1 MSENFDTVV
10 IGRIEV
16 ERSMISVSPQAM
28 EAKGGPISVAS
39 HETTET
45 DTMSE
50 GITSADSASEDLEFG
65 STDVKNAF
73 LVKFPE
79 YCLDDIEDVY
89 PCTPLQEGILTSQTQ
104 GTEDYIIRATMELHS
119 VNGATFDLE
128 RLQKSWDS
136 IVRQSAALRTV
147 FVQSTSGDGLFHQIV
162 LRNVPTGIQQ
172 IQAETLNEIA
182 TREPSWEDG
191 RVAPHCLIF
200 CKPSNGPDGL
210 RIELHHGV
218 SDAISSMKILHELMR
233 LYDDPTRQLMG
244 VPFRS
249 FVQHLQS
256 NSEEEKLKYWQTFLE
271 GSQPSMFPKLR
282 VNRTN
287 EELPQ
292 RCRRQVN
299 LDRDGI
305 LDMVKSSKVSFSML
319 FHAAW
324 SVLLRAYLGRD
335 DVAFGYISSGR
346 HNVPL
351 PEIQE
356 ALGTYIS
363 MMVARARMDETT
375 TLVDLASQLRK
386 NIANSLPH
394 EQCSLASIQRRM
406 QINGG
411 FFNTLVD
418 VQRRPKLRRT
428 SDEISLN
435 LTHVHTVAEYDIV
448 VNIEDTGDELLF
460 VLDYK
465 SNLLGEA
472 DAENLISC
480 FTSIVGQILQ
490 SPHRRIAE
498 LDLFTKDHRNQL
510 LQWNQDQLPVTD
522 ACAHDLF
529 EAEAARHPE
538 KIAVC
543 SLDNNFTYARLSML
557 STRLAAHLRSLGA
570 SPGVMIPLC
579 MEKSVWAIVSML
591 GVLKAGAAFV
601 PLDPAS
607 PTSRIE
613 GILEDTNARIVI
625 TSTSTSQKMSQLQ
638 RRQHVVVIDEALEEN
653 EDVASTGL
661 RTHPSAQSQDT
672 AYVLFTSGST
682 GKPKGVVVPHQSL
695 CCSVYAHGPATGID
709 ENTRALQ
716 FGAYTFDSIIAEIFT
731 VLVHGGCVCV
741 PSDEER
747 MNNVAS
753 FIERIGVNWVM
764 LTPTFVRTLNPDSIP
779 GVHTLVLIGE
789 AVDKDCVDTW
799 LGKVR
804 LFNGYGPTETT
815 VICVACQFPQ
825 TYEPDPTVI
834 GKPVGCRAWVVDPV
848 NHDILSPIGAVGEL
862 VIEGPNIT
870 KGYLGDTEKTLKS
883 FISQPSWVSRFAG
896 AAQETFAFYKT
907 GDLVRQLSDGSLK
920 FCGRGDSQAKVNGQR
935 LELGEVETH
944 LLSDDF
950 TIHALAEVPK
960 SGPFQGRLVT
970 VLSLNGLTGP
980 KENKDAVELQF
991 VNRECW
997 NAAADMCIRLMDK
1010 LHSALPAYMVPTVWV
1025 PVEKMPLLPSGKL
1038 DRRQIRTW
1046 LTTVDED
1053 VLKDTIEFQTSG
1065 IERNTDDEALFQEN
1079 ETGRRLRKIW
1089 SETLNIPETSIG
1101 ASNAFLSV
1109 GGDSISAMKVVAKA
1123 RAQDIFV
1130 TVQEILQ
1137 HRTISAII
1145 DHLQTKQ
1152 LSVESP
1158 AAQKRIEQSH
1168 QDIASISAYQRHH
1181 ADFDY
1186 WNMTGRPNLQSDSLS
1201 TAFEL
1206 DEETTSTLL
1215 GTSNDVLRTE
1225 PAELLM
1231 GILLHAFKATFTDRD
1246 LPTIF
1251 AEEDRIARL
1260 SDDRSSEIIPV
1271 SVISDDC
1278 ADISQTTR
1286 KIKDARRILLNNL
1299 DYGTGLAYHED
1310 DNEGMEILFKYRG
1323 MHSEDKSEENNR
1335 STTSRQSLVHISVI
1349 VESDKLVCTIQWSP
1363 NMAHQEK
1370 IRTWIEAFE
1379 SMTRECAQVG
1389 TLKPLACLS
1398 DYPLLPYDYEI
1409 LDNVIQKVAPQW
1421 KLLGVDEIEDIYPC
1435 SPCQE
1440 GMIISQI
1447 RHPDRNLYNHETTW
1461 KVTPSDGRAVDPS
1474 RLEAACRIVIQRHQ
1488 ILRTVFCE
1496 AGGQNVPFVQVV
1508 FKDAASL
1515 KVQVSRSDLSAY
1527 DTAIPAPKVV
1537 DPTRFPYHLAVCE
1550 SPDGVSCKFVI
1561 NHALL
1566 DGSCLRVLIRELSL
1580 IYDQISLPTPP
1591 LFSSFINYLLTN
1603 PTDDSYAYWNSRL
1616 DGISSS
1622 HFPSLNDC
1630 DESGSTPG
1638 RLDIAIPEDQVAA
1651 LRTFCREHG
1660 VTLAAVMSTVW
1671 ALVLQ
1676 TYIGNDTETVC
1687 FGYMASGRDVPVP
1700 YVHELMGP
1708 LLNML
1713 VQKVD
1718 LQPSTTIASLVSSVY
1733 DGIVGNL
1740 PHQNCSLAKIQSG
1753 LGLGGQ
1759 SLFNTLVNVQKVSS
1773 VYETDTL
1780 PAINWELVGEG
1791 GPAEYDVIFG
1801 VVDSDEGIMADL
1813 LFWTS
1818 CISEAQAVDL
1828 RATLLQTLSSLLESS
1843 GKSSVSEIQ
1852 VFSES
1857 HGRQLHSWNAH
1868 NPHIVESCLHQL
1880 FEEQVAIHPDA
1891 AAISTTSAE
1900 ANWTYAQL
1908 NDVSTRLAAHLQ
1920 TCGVETGMA
1929 LPFCFD
1935 RSPWTVASML
1945 AILKSGGACV
1955 ALDPSYPIQ
1964 RLKDIIRITGA
1975 RIVVCEDKYTEL
1987 FEGLPDLMIVSVS
2000 PDLWDRIPQV
2010 DGCTSSVTPSDPA
2023 FVNFTS
2029 GSTGV
2034 PKGNIL
2040 EHKSIASALW
2050 HHRVID
2056 PLGRQA
2062 RGLHFASYTFDM
2074 SFAEILLVLCSGG
2087 CLCIPTE
2094 YERLN
2099 SLAAT
2104 INKLQVNWAY
2114 LTPTVAS
2121 LLDPS
2126 EVPSL
2131 KTICLGGEPVLDT
2144 LVTKWINN
2152 ATLVATYGPSECSIA
2167 ISRSIVRGF
2176 GNGQLGPASGGLLW
2190 VVNPVDHNKL
2200 VPLGAPGEL
2209 LIEGPLVGR
2218 DYLDATLAKATFI
2231 VDPAWTK
2238 DFPVSGIAQAGRRM
2252 YKTGDIVRF
2261 NKDGSMTMLG
2271 RKAED
2276 AQAKIHGQ
2284 RVDLG
2289 EVSHHITASDMV
2301 KHAVCF
2307 VAKKGLF
2314 ANRLTAII
2322 SSMDLADA
2330 ILGFAD
2336 QPLNLQDG
2344 PEAREKISDL
2354 RHWLEDRV
2362 PSYMMPRS
2370 WILLE
2375 KVPVTLNGK
2384 LNRRVLLQWL
2394 ESVDNDTYESIL
2406 TLNNDDETNA
2416 LALPGSLSPME
2427 ESLAKAWSHVLNVP
2441 EGQISV
2447 NQSFFSLGGD
2457 SISAIKVS
2465 SRLLNEDIQ
2474 VSMHDIL
2481 HYRTL
2486 SEIAKRATRAS
2497 SAPSGVQAQIDATD
2511 APFSLLSR
2519 RLSDSQFEKLMTK
2532 VASNLEDVGTNKDN
2546 VEDIYPCSPMQ
2557 EGILFSRARQD
2568 GLYDLINDFKIV
2580 SCTSTEPVSLERFR
2594 RAIDLVTAQHQSL
2607 RSFFVEGDD
2616 ATPYVQVVK
2625 KTVEA
2630 PVVCISSSNSQ
2641 EPFKDVVVDSIPLHG
2656 LGYRFVLCQV
2666 LPTGDVYGRLE
2677 INHALIDGQSMK
2689 VLITD
2694 LLLAYDEQ
2702 LPLSHSPP
2710 LYGDFIKYLEQ
2721 LSTEKSLEYWTSV
2734 IRGLEPCILPSLN
2747 NLQDQHM
2754 CNDIDEILD
2763 PHLTELIFQF
2773 CRNYDTT
2780 IATVISAVWALVL
2793 RAYVGMDTVCFGL
2806 LTSGRAIPV
2815 PQAES
2820 IIGPLI
2826 TMMVSRVDMNA
2837 EMPILEMI
2845 RSIHDGF
2852 LNGLEHQHTS
2862 LAAVQQAFDEGR
2874 QRGKMFNTVV
2884 NVLKGDVA
2892 AAEESPSSIKL
2903 EVMDAS
2909 GPTEY
2914 DASLDVVHTDTN
2926 ISLSFSYWTSCLSNE
2941 QAKLMQQTLL
2951 HVLESLVQ
2959 GASGRVGDLDILS
2972 EAHKSH
2978 IMQWASEMP
2987 PTNFS
2992 CVHEHVEK
3000 RAKMQ
3005 PDVDAI
3011 VTSDLSITYDELE
3024 RLSSLLAAHLA
3035 FLGVRPEV
3043 MVPFFFDKSPWTIV
3057 VMYAILKA
3065 GGSCVA
3071 LSPEFP
3077 DSRLTNM
3084 IEATEATLAI
3094 CDSKYVDRLQT
3105 LIPTAVPIDT
3115 SASTAS
3121 AMMSRFEALSS
3132 TTPSQAKPYH
3142 PAIIAFTSGSTG
3154 TPKGIILTHAS
3165 MSTSMF
3171 AHGPLV
3177 QMSESSRVL
3186 QFSSYTFDASLE
3198 EIFTTLAFGGTI
3210 CVPTEY
3216 ERMNELP
3223 AFIKAHH
3230 VNFAALTPTVASLL
3244 NPEELPLKTVDIA
3257 GEVVPQTL
3265 ASKWATHTNLVV
3277 TYGPAECSIISSG
3290 MLVHPNHVQNG
3301 TLGKPAGT
3309 LMWIVDANDHNK
3321 LVPIGCAGEILIEG
3335 PLLARGY
3342 INKDQTEKSF
3352 IFDPSWTQM
3361 CPVSG
3366 AGDQRRL
3373 YKTGDLARYEP
3384 DGSIIYLGRM
3394 DSQVKIHGQRVD
3406 LGEVETALSSH
3417 GVSQSTAM
3425 VPKNG
3430 HFTKKLV
3437 VVFSKSNAS
3446 SASGRI
3452 LEVMTDDDVATHV
3465 AELRKGLQIALP
3477 GYMLPRVWVP
3487 VEALPLNPNG
3497 KLDRR
3502 SVGQWL
3508 ERLDEEACERILAL
3522 GNSLKPASE
3531 LTDVEKLLVSVWSE
3545 ALGLPKSMID
3555 VDQPFFS
3562 LGGDSVSAI
3571 RVASQLRSQGIHLA
3585 VHDIFRHRTV
3595 SALAELIT
3603 SENPNLAGAI
3613 GKIQPFPLTPS
3624 QLMQLRSHAGT
3635 TSTVAQKLIAKLKR
3649 RVNFDEMN
3657 AAFKTLSERHP
3668 MLTAHFERD
3677 SSGTWSQRLVDTPG
3691 KPLELG
3697 HLHATSLEEAQSLFL
3712 SMQPDLDIAKGPLVA
3727 ASLVD
3732 IESVDTES
3740 SQLLILAM
3748 HSLIAD
3754 DASLRVILEDLETL
3768 LLHAPAGC
3776 TPASFQDWALAQFN
3790 NSQRRLSNNSFAG
3803 ILGTAQTNFIDY
3815 WGMQQHPNTHSGI
3828 KTSDISIDPDT
3839 TSLLLGKANA
3849 TLRTE
3854 AVEILLAALC
3864 HSFTNTF
3871 NDRSP
3876 PKVFCASNERDG
3888 EADDSNISSTVGCFT
3903 TISAV
3908 CAEENYTT
3916 APVSSDLETRII
3928 QTLRCVKDQRR
3939 FAHHNVTGLEDMEVF
3954 LTYTKKSCLGTAL
3967 FQEMPCV
3974 EGNDISEHQTR
3985 KSLFEVSA
3993 EVIDGQID
4001 IRFHY
4006 HENMARQ
4013 SDILAWIQAFEDLF
4027 RSSAS
4032 VLAQAY
4038 PVPTLSDFPLL
4049 DVEDYVSLDNL
4060 VERCKSQAQI
4070 SDMSLIESI
4079 HPCSPMQEGILLSTL
4094 RSASIYDG
4102 QEFWKVLP
4110 KSPSA
4115 NLDIFK
4121 LKAACESV
4129 IARHDILRT
4138 HFVEAHHGR
4147 SAFLQVVL
4155 RAVNSPVQL
4164 ATFDDFDDLTHQP
4177 LPQLHEAGILPY
4189 IFTLCEL
4196 ATGDIYLRLD
4206 ISHALSDGVSTGIL
4220 MRDLLLA
4227 YDDKLLPAG
4236 PSYRNYISHLESQS
4250 GELTLQFWQDNLKDA
4265 TPCHFPL
4272 LNESGVGSSPIHR
4285 STDVPLSIQQKDQ
4298 VREFCKLHSTTLA
4311 NFMSAIW
4318 AIVLPCFSDASSD
4331 TATFGYLASGRD
4343 IALPGVDDILG
4354 PMITMLIRSVNV
4366 SPETTVLGLIEEM
4379 QQDFIKSWPY
4389 QHCSLGEIHHAL
4401 GLSGTP
4407 LFNTIV
4413 NLGHAGGF
4421 KKPQD
4426 MPGDILFVPENVQ
4439 SRSEYDIAFNI
4450 LDSDE
4455 GFWLTLSFWDR
4466 CLSEAQATVLSHT
4479 IQAAIASVLEK
4490 PEQCISA
4497 VDLVDDFHT
4506 QMMQSWNAD
4515 IPEPVFDCI
4524 HLAFERQVKLQPE
4537 APAVCSS
4544 DPKISISYKQL
4555 DSMTDNL
4562 ASSLQEIGVGPE
4574 SLVPFC
4580 MDKSPWT
4587 PVAMIAILKAGGACV
4602 ALDPNQPIERLRSII
4617 EASGAKVVL
4626 VAPQHKDL
4634 LANIVPHI
4642 VLVGEESLRNLEGS
4656 SKALQP
4662 TVAVSPANHNNPAFV
4677 IFTSGSTGT
4686 PKGIVVEHGA
4696 FCSSARSHAPILGLH
4711 SGTRVLQFASYT
4723 YDLSIAETFTTLMVG
4738 GCICVPSEYDRLN
4751 RLAAA
4756 INSMEVEWM
4765 FLTPTVAALLS
4776 PEQVPTVRTLVLG
4789 GEHATHNNFSTWG
4802 GRPGICLINSY
4813 GPAECSIWT
4822 NANVGVKPTSD
4833 ISNLGRRLGCSLWVV
4848 DPRNHHRLFPMYAR
4862 GELVI
4867 GGPTLAR
4874 GYLHDPVKTDAAF
4887 IQPPAWFTDD
4897 SGTEQRLYKSGDLV
4911 YYNLDGSL
4919 SIQGRKDTQ
4928 VKVHGHRIEL
4938 DDINHNMARIPLIEH
4953 AMAQLPRSGPLEG
4966 RLVAVASLKEDRPLA
4981 SSPQQILKIISDS
4994 GHIPQVATKLGQIRS
5009 ELEKQL
5015 PKHMLPTVWVI
5026 VQKMPLLS
5034 SGKLDKRTVKAWLDS
5049 MDEESFSQIKAMS
5062 TSDAVSQLS
5071 PPENDV
5077 EFLLQKVWSEVL
5089 KCEPSTIGVTVS
5101 FLGLGGDS
5109 ISAMQAVSKARAAG
5123 LNIFVQDIFRLKTIR
5138 KLAEQAGLAGRVDE
5152 PIATPGRFGLLPTK
5166 GPQQLTRLV
5175 NDCASLLH
5183 LDGTGASIEDIF
5195 PCSPMQEG
5203 ILISQARSPDRYHV
5217 RALFEV
5223 LVQSTELVDVDR
5235 LEQAWIKVAQRH
5247 QALRSVF
5254 LEESFGGEN
5263 MLQVVLDR
5271 VTVPVLKLECEKLED
5286 FTESTEVNQY
5296 AKDGPPYRFSIC
5308 KLPSGVV
5315 YCHLAMTHALDDGSS
5330 MRALL
5335 RDICLS
5341 YDDLLPSG
5349 DPPLYSNFISYIQR
5363 QSKDAGLK
5371 FWQSYLSG
5379 VGTSHFPA
5387 LTTRASADPTE
5398 DGIVE
5403 RWIEGD
5409 KASSLLRLCEEHDI
5423 TIADVFKTV
5432 WAIVLRSFV
5441 GADSVCFGYLASGRD
5456 APIKDVHNIMGPLI
5470 NMLVFYAHVD
5480 KSKSL
5485 IELCKE
5491 ANDSYLQ
5498 ALPHQQC
5505 SLKEILH
5512 AVRGP
5517 GQSAALFNTVVNV
5530 QKGVTAFFADEQDS
5544 IAHRTIDLRSRIFH
5558 DPTEYEL
5565 SIDIQNFESSI
5576 AILMNYWTSLLSEE
5590 QADRLI
5596 DLVLDVVE
5604 SLLDNPMQTV
5614 GQLELC
5620 TSNDASLLHS
5630 WNNSPLV
5637 EEERCLH
5644 EVIEEQVA
5652 SKPEAVAVV
5661 SDEGSLTFQELDSM
5675 ANKLAHH
5682 LKQLGAGPEIIIPC
5696 CFEKSIWAIVA
5707 MLGVLKAGAACAA
5720 LDPAHP
5726 LERLQTILKDTEAP
5740 FVLSSSLQTALVTQ
5754 TGLQAV
5760 VVTEETLN
5768 KLPPC
5773 ASAPSTGVKPD
5784 NKAFIVYTSGST
5796 GTPKGAILE
5805 HRNLYASSRGFGTF
5819 GMNSESRVAHFS
5831 SYAFDV
5837 SIGETM
5843 LALTHGA
5850 CVCIIS
5856 EEDRLGDLTAAL
5868 NRLQAT
5874 FTQLTPTVV
5883 RTLEPSEL
5891 PYMKTVVTAGELLT
5905 DDIINKWTDKVRLFN
5920 SYGPCECAINS
5931 TGSDLLKAGARGAVI
5946 GKPLQSRLWIVDPE
5960 NDQLLVP
5967 PGAVGELVVNG
5978 PIVGRGYL
5986 NNPDRTKAAFMEMP
6000 RWATASSNAGRFYKT
6015 GDLARWTSDGCIH
6028 YLGRKDVQVKIH
6040 GQRIELGEVEYRIAE
6055 KAGSAFKAV
6064 VAAVPKDGRL
6074 KQRLVALMSLG
6085 DQKLHQGGGVSVV
6098 DDADLKSRSLAEI
6111 ADIIESVKKSLPRHM
6126 IPSLWVPVHDVPKL
6140 PSGKTN
6146 RRFINQWLDE
6156 IDEQL
6161 YADLTTSSQS
6171 RVVPPKSDMEA
6182 MLQRIW
6188 GDILHLDATNIS
6200 TDQSF
6205 FSLAGD
6211 SVLAMQLMA
6220 RCRAEGVTVKVR
6232 DIFKYT
6238 TIAALAPRCT
6248 RAVGESNPI
6257 ADDYIPQATL
6267 IETEHGDLDFDDM
6280 SNIEAVYPS
6289 SPMQS
6294 SILAIQE
6301 TQKNA
6306 WFASFIVEAELPS
6319 QHKSTQME
6327 DLAMGWQT
6335 VVDRHAVLR
6344 TSFKAGKQ
6352 TGRQYQIVLKEFTAP
6367 VSYITDALSTDPTS
6381 IFNISP
6387 DIPDYGLPPHRMV
6400 LAETMSEK
6408 RVFIQLQISHAL
6420 YDAVGISVLWHD
6432 FQMAYSSLRGD
6443 GVALDSMP
6451 VSPYRAF
6458 ISYIEGLPKPSAVS
6472 FWKNHLEGTS
6482 PCFFPSLPDE
6492 RSNRGINMTSTTST
6506 SNPPLHGSFNS
6517 IAVPINRT
6525 SKIRA
6530 FCKEQAATTANLF
6543 QAAWAIVLR
6552 HFTKSD
6558 DVNFGFM
6565 LSGRDAPLPEVDT
6578 ILGPLIN
6585 LLPCTVKASGHQT
6598 LQSML
6603 RALQSNYAETLMSQN
6618 CSLDEIRAAAGIDG
6632 PLYNTFLNM
6641 QRVTK
6646 QSPCSQSS
6654 VQFNEVD
6661 AFMTDEYA
6669 ISVYVSDVG
6678 DDIFMELSYWTSV
6691 LTDED
6696 AQMIGQAILRA
6707 LDVLFA
6713 ADSTDSPLSLK
6724 L

>member
-1 MSENFDTVV
+1 
-10 IGRIEV
+10 
-16 ERSMISVSPQAM
+16 
-28 EAKGGPISVAS
+28 
-39 HETTET
+39 
-45 DTMSE
+45 
-50 GITSADSASEDLEFG
+50 
-65 STDVKNAF
+65 
-73 LVKFPE
+73 
-79 YCLDDIEDVY
+79 
-89 PCTPLQEGILTSQTQ
+89 
-104 GTEDYIIRATMELHS
+104 
-119 VNGATFDLE
+119 
-128 RLQKSWDS
+128 
-136 IVRQSAALRTV
+136 
-147 FVQSTSGDGLFHQIV
+147 
-162 LRNVPTGIQQ
+162 
-172 IQAETLNEIA
+172 
-182 TREPSWEDG
+182 
-191 RVAPHCLIF
+191 
-200 CKPSNGPDGL
+200 
-210 RIELHHGV
+210 
-218 SDAISSMKILHELMR
+218 
-233 LYDDPTRQLMG
+233 
-244 VPFRS
+244 
-249 FVQHLQS
+249 
-256 NSEEEKLKYWQTFLE
+256 
-271 GSQPSMFPKLR
+271 
-282 VNRTN
+282 
-287 EELPQ
+287 
-292 RCRRQVN
+292 
-299 LDRDGI
+299 
-305 LDMVKSSKVSFSML
+305 
-319 FHAAW
+319 
-324 SVLLRAYLGRD
+324 
-335 DVAFGYISSGR
+335 
-346 HNVPL
+346 
-351 PEIQE
+351 
-356 ALGTYIS
+356 
-363 MMVARARMDETT
+363 
-375 TLVDLASQLRK
+375 
-386 NIANSLPH
+386 
-394 EQCSLASIQRRM
+394 
-406 QINGG
+406 
-411 FFNTLVD
+411 
-418 VQRRPKLRRT
+418 
-428 SDEISLN
+428 
-435 LTHVHTVAEYDIV
+435 
-448 VNIEDTGDELLF
+448 
-460 VLDYK
+460 
-465 SNLLGEA
+465 
-472 DAENLISC
+472 
-480 FTSIVGQILQ
+480 
-490 SPHRRIAE
+490 
-498 LDLFTKDHRNQL
+498 
-510 LQWNQDQLPVTD
+510 
-522 ACAHDLF
+522 
-529 EAEAARHPE
+529 
-538 KIAVC
+538 
-543 SLDNNFTYARLSML
+543 
-557 STRLAAHLRSLGA
+557 
-570 SPGVMIPLC
+570 
-579 MEKSVWAIVSML
+579 
-591 GVLKAGAAFV
+591 
-601 PLDPAS
+601 
-607 PTSRIE
+607 
-613 GILEDTNARIVI
+613 
-625 TSTSTSQKMSQLQ
+625 
-638 RRQHVVVIDEALEEN
+638 
-653 EDVASTGL
+653 
-661 RTHPSAQSQDT
+661 
-672 AYVLFTSGST
+672 
-682 GKPKGVVVPHQSL
+682 
-695 CCSVYAHGPATGID
+695 
-709 ENTRALQ
+709 
-716 FGAYTFDSIIAEIFT
+716 
-731 VLVHGGCVCV
+731 
-741 PSDEER
+741 
-747 MNNVAS
+747 
-753 FIERIGVNWVM
+753 
-764 LTPTFVRTLNPDSIP
+764 
-779 GVHTLVLIGE
+779 
-789 AVDKDCVDTW
+789 
-799 LGKVR
+799 
-804 LFNGYGPTETT
+804 
-815 VICVACQFPQ
+815 
-825 TYEPDPTVI
+825 
-834 GKPVGCRAWVVDPV
+834 
-848 NHDILSPIGAVGEL
+848 
-862 VIEGPNIT
+862 
-870 KGYLGDTEKTLKS
+870 
-883 FISQPSWVSRFAG
+883 
-896 AAQETFAFYKT
+896 
-907 GDLVRQLSDGSLK
+907 
-920 FCGRGDSQAKVNGQR
+920 
-935 LELGEVETH
+935 
-944 LLSDDF
+944 
-950 TIHALAEVPK
+950 
-960 SGPFQGRLVT
+960 
-970 VLSLNGLTGP
+970 
-980 KENKDAVELQF
+980 
-991 VNRECW
+991 
-997 NAAADMCIRLMDK
+997 
-1010 LHSALPAYMVPTVWV
+1010 
-1025 PVEKMPLLPSGKL
+1025 
-1038 DRRQIRTW
+1038 
-1046 LTTVDED
+1046 
-1053 VLKDTIEFQTSG
+1053 
-1065 IERNTDDEALFQEN
+1065 
-1079 ETGRRLRKIW
+1079 
-1089 SETLNIPETSIG
+1089 
-1101 ASNAFLSV
+1101 
-1109 GGDSISAMKVVAKA
+1109 
-1123 RAQDIFV
+1123 
-1130 TVQEILQ
+1130 
-1137 HRTISAII
+1137 
-1145 DHLQTKQ
+1145 
-1152 LSVESP
+1152 
-1158 AAQKRIEQSH
+1158 
-1168 QDIASISAYQRHH
+1168 
-1181 ADFDY
+1181 
-1186 WNMTGRPNLQSDSLS
+1186 
-1201 TAFEL
+1201 
-1206 DEETTSTLL
+1206 
-1215 GTSNDVLRTE
+1215 
-1225 PAELLM
+1225 
-1231 GILLHAFKATFTDRD
+1231 
-1246 LPTIF
+1246 
-1251 AEEDRIARL
+1251 
-1260 SDDRSSEIIPV
+1260 
-1271 SVISDDC
+1271 
-1278 ADISQTTR
+1278 
-1286 KIKDARRILLNNL
+1286 
-1299 DYGTGLAYHED
+1299 
-1310 DNEGMEILFKYRG
+1310 
-1323 MHSEDKSEENNR
+1323 
-1335 STTSRQSLVHISVI
+1335 
-1349 VESDKLVCTIQWSP
+1349 
-1363 NMAHQEK
+1363 MAHQEK

-1421 KLLGVDEIEDIYPC
+1421 KLLGVNEIEDIYPC

-1461 KVTPSDGRAVDPS
+1461 KVTPSDGRVVDPS

-1496 AGGQNVPFVQVV
+1496 AGGQRVPFVQVV

-1515 KVQVSRSDLSAY
+1515 KIQVSRSDLSAY

-1537 DPTRFPYHLAVCE
+1537 DPTRFPYHMAVCE

-1580 IYDQISLPTPP
+1580 VYDQISLPTPP

-1630 DESGSTPG
+1630 DESSSTPG
-1638 RLDIAIPEDQVAA
+1638 RLDIAIPDDQVAA
-1651 LRTFCREHG
+1651 LRRFCREHG
-1660 VTLAAVMSTVW
+1660 VTIAAVMSTVW

-1713 VQKVD
+1713 VQRVD
-1718 LQPSTTIASLVSSVY
+1718 LQPSTNIASLVRSVY

-1843 GKSSVSEIQ
+1843 GKSTVSEIQ
-1852 VFSES
+1852 IFSES

-1920 TCGVETGMA
+1920 TYGVETGMA

-2000 PDLWDRIPQV
+2000 PDLWDRIPHV

-2029 GSTGV
+2029 GT
-2034 PKGNIL
+2034 
-2040 EHKSIASALW
+2040 
-2050 HHRVID
+2050 
-2056 PLGRQA
+2056 
-2062 RGLHFASYTFDM
+2062 
-2074 SFAEILLVLCSGG
+2074 
-2087 CLCIPTE
+2087 
-2094 YERLN
+2094 
-2099 SLAAT
+2099 T
-2104 INKLQVNWAY
+2104 INKLEVNWAY

-2144 LVTKWINN
+2144 LVMKWINN

-2200 VPLGAPGEL
+2200 VPIGA
-2209 LIEGPLVGR
+2209 
-2218 DYLDATLAKATFI
+2218 
-2231 VDPAWTK
+2231 PAWTK
-2238 DFPVSGIAQAGRRM
+2238 DFPVSGITQAGRRM

-2406 TLNNDDETNA
+2406 TLNNDDETNT
-2416 LALPGSLSPME
+2416 LASSGSLSPME

-2497 SAPSGVQAQIDATD
+2497 SAPSDVQAQVGATD

-2519 RLSDSQFEKLMTK
+2519 RLSDSQFEKLMAK
-2532 VASNLEDVGTNKDN
+2532 VASNLEDVGTNMDN
-2546 VEDIYPCSPMQ
+2546 IEDIYPCSPMQ

-2747 NLQDQHM
+2747 NLQDQTM

-2862 LAAVQQAFDEGR
+2862 LASVQQAFDEGR

-2892 AAEESPSSIKL
+2892 NAEESPSSIKL

-2972 EAHKSH
+2972 EAHRSH

-2987 PTNFS
+2987 PTNYS

-3024 RLSSLLAAHLA
+3024 TLSSLLATHLA

-3094 CDSKYVDRLQT
+3094 CDSRYVDRLQT
-3105 LIPTAVPIDT
+3105 LIPTVMPIDT
-3115 SASTAS
+3115 SVSTAS

-3132 TTPSQAKPYH
+3132 TSPSQAKPYH

-3154 TPKGIILTHAS
+3154 TPKGIILTHTS
-3165 MSTSMF
+3165 MSTSIF

-3223 AFIKAHH
+3223 AFITAHH

-3290 MLVHPNHVQNG
+3290 MLVDPNHVQNG

-3437 VVFSKSNAS
+3437 VIFSKSNAS

-3502 SVGQWL
+3502 AVGQWL

-3531 LTDVEKLLVSVWSE
+3531 LTDIEKLLVS
-3545 ALGLPKSMID
+3545 
-3555 VDQPFFS
+3555 PFFS

-3603 SENPNLAGAI
+3603 TENPNLAGAI

-3624 QLMQLRSHAGT
+3624 QLMQLRSLEGT
-3635 TSTVAQKLIAKLKR
+3635 TSTVAQKLIAKLKK
-3649 RVNFDEMN
+3649 RVDFDEMN

-3677 SSGTWSQRLVDTPG
+3677 SSGIWSQRLVDTPG
-3691 KPLELG
+3691 NIMELG

-3712 SMQPDLDIAKGPLVA
+3712 SMQPDLDIAKGPLLA
-3727 ASLVD
+3727 ASLID
-3732 IESVDTES
+3732 IESVNTES

-3748 HSLIAD
+3748 HPLIAD

-3776 TPASFQDWALAQFN
+3776 IPASFQDWALAQFN
-3790 NSQRRLSNNSFAG
+3790 NSQRKLSNNNFAG
-3803 ILGTAQTNFIDY
+3803 ILGTAQINFIDY
-3815 WGMQQHPNTHSGI
+3815 WGMQQYPNTRGGI

-3864 HSFTNTF
+3864 RSFTNTF
-3871 NDRSP
+3871 TDRPP
-3876 PKVFCASNERDG
+3876 PKVFCASNDRDG
-3888 EADDSNISSTVGCFT
+3888 EADDRNISSAVGCFT

-3916 APVSSDLETRII
+3916 TPVSSDLETWII
-3928 QTLRCVKDQRR
+3928 QTLRYVKDQRR
-3939 FAHHNVTGLEDMEVF
+3939 FAHHNVTGLEDVEVF
-3954 LTYTKKSCLGTAL
+3954 LTYTKKSSLETAL
-3967 FQEMPCV
+3967 FQEMPIV

-4013 SDILAWIQAFEDLF
+4013 SDISAWIQAFEDLL

-4032 VLAQAY
+4032 ALAQAY

-4049 DVEDYVSLDNL
+4049 DVEDYASLDNL

-4115 NLDIFK
+4115 DLDILK

-4164 ATFDDFDDLTHQP
+4164 ATFDDFDHLTHQP

-4318 AIVLPCFSDASSD
+4318 AMVLPCFSDASSD

-4401 GLSGTP
+4401 GLSG
-4407 LFNTIV
+4407 
-4413 NLGHAGGF
+4413 HAGGF

-4455 GFWLTLSFWDR
+4455 GFWLTLSYWDR

-4479 IQAAIASVLEK
+4479 IQAAIASVLKK

-4497 VDLVDDFHT
+4497 VDL
-4506 QMMQSWNAD
+4506 SWNAD
-4515 IPEPVFDCI
+4515 IPEP
-4524 HLAFERQVKLQPE
+4524 VKLQPE

-4555 DSMTDNL
+4555 DSMTDDL
-4562 ASSLQEIGVGPE
+4562 ASSLREIGVGPE

-4617 EASGAKVVL
+4617 EASGAKVIL

-4634 LANIVPHI
+4634 LANIVPHT
-4642 VLVGEESLRNLEGS
+4642 VLVGEESLRSLEGS
-4656 SKALQP
+4656 TQALQP
-4662 TVAVSPANHNNPAFV
+4662 MAAASPANHTNPAFV

-4765 FLTPTVAALLS
+4765 FLTPTVAALLT

-4994 GHIPQVATKLGQIRS
+4994 GHMPQVATKLGQIRS

-5049 MDEESFSQIKAMS
+5049 MDEESFGQIKAMS

-5138 KLAEQAGLAGRVDE
+5138 KLAEQAGVAGRVDE

-5175 NDCASLLH
+5175 NDCASILH

-5254 LEESFGGEN
+5254 LEESF
-5263 MLQVVLDR
+5263 
-5271 VTVPVLKLECEKLED
+5271 VLKLECEKLED

-5341 YDDLLPSG
+5341 YDNLLPSG

-5379 VGTSHFPA
+5379 VATSHFPA

-5544 IAHRTIDLRSRIFH
+5544 TAHRTIDLRSRIFH

-5620 TSNDASLLHS
+5620 TSNDASLLQS
-5630 WNNSPLV
+5630 WNNAPLV

-5682 LKQLGAGPEIIIPC
+5682 LKQLGAGPETIIPC

-5740 FVLSSSLQTALVTQ
+5740 FVLSSSLQTALVAQ

-5891 PYMKTVVTAGELLT
+5891 PYIKTVVTAGELLT

-6015 GDLARWTSDGCIH
+6015 GDLARWTSDGSIH

-6040 GQRIELGEVEYRIAE
+6040 GQRIELGE
-6055 KAGSAFKAV
+6055 
-6064 VAAVPKDGRL
+6064 
-6074 KQRLVALMSLG
+6074 
-6085 DQKLHQGGGVSVV
+6085 KLHQGGGVSVI

-6126 IPSLWVPVHDVPKL
+6126 VPSLWIPVHDVPKL

-6188 GDILHLDATNIS
+6188 GDILHLDSTSIS

-6220 RCRAEGVTVKVR
+6220 RCRAEGVAVKVR
-6232 DIFKYT
+6232 DIFQYT

-6248 RAVGESNPI
+6248 RDVGGSNPMT
-6257 ADDYIPQATL
+6257 DDYIPQATL
-6267 IETEHGDLDFDDM
+6267 IEAEHGDLDFDDM

-6319 QHKSTQME
+6319 QHRSTQME
-6327 DLAMGWQT
+6327 DLAMGWQM

-6344 TSFKAGKQ
+6344 TAFRAGKQ
-6352 TGRQYQIVLKEFTAP
+6352 TGRQYQIVLKQFTAP

-6451 VSPYRAF
+6451 VAPYRAF
-6458 ISYIEGLPKPSAVS
+6458 ISYIEGLPKQTALG

-6492 RSNRGINMTSTTST
+6492 RSNQGIGMTNTSST

-6585 LLPCTVKASGHQT
+6585 LLPCTVKASGHRT

-6618 CSLDEIRAAAGIDG
+6618 CSLEEIGAAIGIDG
-6632 PLYNTFLNM
+6632 PMYNTFLNM

-6654 VQFNEVD
+6654 VQFNEVN

-6696 AQMIGQAILRA
+6696 AQMIGQAILQA

>member
-1 MSENFDTVV
+1 
-10 IGRIEV
+10 
-16 ERSMISVSPQAM
+16 
-28 EAKGGPISVAS
+28 
-39 HETTET
+39 
-45 DTMSE
+45 
-50 GITSADSASEDLEFG
+50 
-65 STDVKNAF
+65 
-73 LVKFPE
+73 
-79 YCLDDIEDVY
+79 
-89 PCTPLQEGILTSQTQ
+89 
-104 GTEDYIIRATMELHS
+104 
-119 VNGATFDLE
+119 
-128 RLQKSWDS
+128 
-136 IVRQSAALRTV
+136 
-147 FVQSTSGDGLFHQIV
+147 
-162 LRNVPTGIQQ
+162 
-172 IQAETLNEIA
+172 
-182 TREPSWEDG
+182 
-191 RVAPHCLIF
+191 
-200 CKPSNGPDGL
+200 
-210 RIELHHGV
+210 
-218 SDAISSMKILHELMR
+218 
-233 LYDDPTRQLMG
+233 
-244 VPFRS
+244 
-249 FVQHLQS
+249 
-256 NSEEEKLKYWQTFLE
+256 
-271 GSQPSMFPKLR
+271 
-282 VNRTN
+282 
-287 EELPQ
+287 
-292 RCRRQVN
+292 
-299 LDRDGI
+299 
-305 LDMVKSSKVSFSML
+305 
-319 FHAAW
+319 
-324 SVLLRAYLGRD
+324 
-335 DVAFGYISSGR
+335 
-346 HNVPL
+346 
-351 PEIQE
+351 
-356 ALGTYIS
+356 
-363 MMVARARMDETT
+363 
-375 TLVDLASQLRK
+375 
-386 NIANSLPH
+386 
-394 EQCSLASIQRRM
+394 
-406 QINGG
+406 
-411 FFNTLVD
+411 
-418 VQRRPKLRRT
+418 
-428 SDEISLN
+428 
-435 LTHVHTVAEYDIV
+435 
-448 VNIEDTGDELLF
+448 
-460 VLDYK
+460 
-465 SNLLGEA
+465 
-472 DAENLISC
+472 
-480 FTSIVGQILQ
+480 
-490 SPHRRIAE
+490 
-498 LDLFTKDHRNQL
+498 
-510 LQWNQDQLPVTD
+510 
-522 ACAHDLF
+522 
-529 EAEAARHPE
+529 
-538 KIAVC
+538 
-543 SLDNNFTYARLSML
+543 
-557 STRLAAHLRSLGA
+557 
-570 SPGVMIPLC
+570 
-579 MEKSVWAIVSML
+579 
-591 GVLKAGAAFV
+591 
-601 PLDPAS
+601 
-607 PTSRIE
+607 
-613 GILEDTNARIVI
+613 
-625 TSTSTSQKMSQLQ
+625 
-638 RRQHVVVIDEALEEN
+638 
-653 EDVASTGL
+653 
-661 RTHPSAQSQDT
+661 
-672 AYVLFTSGST
+672 
-682 GKPKGVVVPHQSL
+682 
-695 CCSVYAHGPATGID
+695 
-709 ENTRALQ
+709 
-716 FGAYTFDSIIAEIFT
+716 
-731 VLVHGGCVCV
+731 
-741 PSDEER
+741 
-747 MNNVAS
+747 
-753 FIERIGVNWVM
+753 
-764 LTPTFVRTLNPDSIP
+764 
-779 GVHTLVLIGE
+779 
-789 AVDKDCVDTW
+789 
-799 LGKVR
+799 
-804 LFNGYGPTETT
+804 
-815 VICVACQFPQ
+815 
-825 TYEPDPTVI
+825 
-834 GKPVGCRAWVVDPV
+834 
-848 NHDILSPIGAVGEL
+848 
-862 VIEGPNIT
+862 
-870 KGYLGDTEKTLKS
+870 
-883 FISQPSWVSRFAG
+883 
-896 AAQETFAFYKT
+896 
-907 GDLVRQLSDGSLK
+907 
-920 FCGRGDSQAKVNGQR
+920 
-935 LELGEVETH
+935 
-944 LLSDDF
+944 
-950 TIHALAEVPK
+950 
-960 SGPFQGRLVT
+960 
-970 VLSLNGLTGP
+970 
-980 KENKDAVELQF
+980 
-991 VNRECW
+991 
-997 NAAADMCIRLMDK
+997 
-1010 LHSALPAYMVPTVWV
+1010 
-1025 PVEKMPLLPSGKL
+1025 
-1038 DRRQIRTW
+1038 
-1046 LTTVDED
+1046 
-1053 VLKDTIEFQTSG
+1053 
-1065 IERNTDDEALFQEN
+1065 
-1079 ETGRRLRKIW
+1079 
-1089 SETLNIPETSIG
+1089 
-1101 ASNAFLSV
+1101 
-1109 GGDSISAMKVVAKA
+1109 
-1123 RAQDIFV
+1123 
-1130 TVQEILQ
+1130 
-1137 HRTISAII
+1137 
-1145 DHLQTKQ
+1145 
-1152 LSVESP
+1152 
-1158 AAQKRIEQSH
+1158 
-1168 QDIASISAYQRHH
+1168 
-1181 ADFDY
+1181 
-1186 WNMTGRPNLQSDSLS
+1186 
-1201 TAFEL
+1201 
-1206 DEETTSTLL
+1206 
-1215 GTSNDVLRTE
+1215 
-1225 PAELLM
+1225 
-1231 GILLHAFKATFTDRD
+1231 
-1246 LPTIF
+1246 
-1251 AEEDRIARL
+1251 
-1260 SDDRSSEIIPV
+1260 
-1271 SVISDDC
+1271 
-1278 ADISQTTR
+1278 
-1286 KIKDARRILLNNL
+1286 
-1299 DYGTGLAYHED
+1299 
-1310 DNEGMEILFKYRG
+1310 
-1323 MHSEDKSEENNR
+1323 
-1335 STTSRQSLVHISVI
+1335 
-1349 VESDKLVCTIQWSP
+1349 
-1363 NMAHQEK
+1363 MAHQEK
-1370 IRTWIEAFE
+1370 IRDWIEAFE
-1379 SMTRECAQVG
+1379 PMMRECTHVG
-1389 TLKPLACLS
+1389 TLKPLACLT

-1409 LDNVIQKVAPQW
+1409 LDKCIQRVAPQW
-1421 KLLGVDEIEDIYPC
+1421 KLQGLDEIEDIYPC

-1461 KVTPSDGRAVDPS
+1461 KVISSDGSDVDPS

-1515 KVQVSRSDLSAY
+1515 KIQVSRSDLPAC
-1527 DTAIPAPKVV
+1527 DTVILAPKVV
-1537 DPTRFPYHLAVCE
+1537 DSTRFPYHLAICK
-1550 SPDGVSCKFVI
+1550 SSDGVSCKFVI

-1580 IYDQISLPTPP
+1580 VYDQISLPTPP
-1591 LFSSFINYLLTN
+1591 LFSSFINYLLSN
-1603 PTDDSYAYWNSRL
+1603 PADDSYAYWRSRL
-1616 DGISSS
+1616 EGISSCY
-1622 HFPSLNDC
+1622 FPSLNDC
-1630 DESGSTPG
+1630 DESGATPG
-1638 RLDIAIPEDQVAA
+1638 RLDIAIPNDEVVA
-1651 LRTFCREHG
+1651 LRKFCREHG
-1660 VTLAAVMSTVW
+1660 VTIATVMNTVW

-1676 TYIGNDTETVC
+1676 TYIGNDAETVC

-1700 YVHELMGP
+1700 YVDDMMGP

-1713 VQKVD
+1713 VQRVD
-1718 LQPSTTIASLVSSVY
+1718 IQPSTTIATLVRSVY

-1773 VYETDTL
+1773 VYEAGAS
-1780 PAINWELVGEG
+1780 PAINWELIGEG

-1801 VVDSDEGIMADL
+1801 VVDFGQSIAANL

-1818 CISEAQAVDL
+1818 CISEAQALDL
-1828 RATLLQTLSSLLESS
+1828 RATLLQILNSLL
-1843 GKSSVSEIQ
+1843 KSSAKSTVNEIQ
-1852 VFSES
+1852 VFSET
-1857 HGRQLHSWNAH
+1857 HGRQLHSWNSH
-1868 NPHIVESCLHQL
+1868 NPHVVESCLHQL
-1880 FEEQVAIHPDA
+1880 FEEQVIIHPDA
-1891 AAISTTSAE
+1891 AAISTTEAE

-1908 NDVSTRLAAHLQ
+1908 HDISTRLAAYLQ

-1964 RLKDIIRITGA
+1964 RLKDIIRITSA
-1975 RIVVCEDKYTEL
+1975 KIVVCEDKYTEL
-1987 FEGLPDLMIVSVS
+1987 FEGLPDLMIVSVN
-2000 PDLWDRIPQV
+2000 PELWDRIPQAE
-2010 DGCTSSVTPSDPA
+2010 GYSSSVTPSDPA

-2029 GSTGV
+2029 GTTI
-2034 PKGNIL
+2034 KKL
-2040 EHKSIASALW
+2040 E
-2050 HHRVID
+2050 
-2056 PLGRQA
+2056 
-2062 RGLHFASYTFDM
+2062 
-2074 SFAEILLVLCSGG
+2074 
-2087 CLCIPTE
+2087 
-2094 YERLN
+2094 
-2099 SLAAT
+2099 
-2104 INKLQVNWAY
+2104 VNWAY
-2114 LTPTVAS
+2114 LTPTVAN

-2144 LVTKWINN
+2144 LVTKWIKN
-2152 ATLVATYGPSECSIA
+2152 ARLVATYGPSECSIA

-2190 VVNPVDHNKL
+2190 VVNPMDHNKL
-2200 VPLGAPGEL
+2200 VPIGAPGEL

-2218 DYLDATLAKATFI
+2218 DYLDATLAKSAFI

-2238 DFPVSGIAQAGRRM
+2238 EFPVFGVTQAGRRM

-2301 KHAVCF
+2301 KHVVCL
-2307 VAKKGLF
+2307 VAKKGLL
-2314 ANRLTAII
+2314 ANRLTAIV

-2330 ILGFAD
+2330 VLGSAD

-2344 PEAREKISDL
+2344 PEARERISDL
-2354 RHWLEDRV
+2354 RRWLEDRV

-2384 LNRRVLLQWL
+2384 LNRRVLSQWL
-2394 ESVDNDTYESIL
+2394 ESMDNETYESIL
-2406 TLNNDDETNA
+2406 MLNNDDETHI
-2416 LALPGSLSPME
+2416 LAPLGSLSPME
-2427 ESLAKAWSHVLNVP
+2427 ETLAKAWSHVLNVP
-2441 EGQISV
+2441 EGRISA

-2465 SRLLNEDIQ
+2465 SQLLNDDIQ
-2474 VSMHDIL
+2474 ISMHDIL

-2486 SEIAKRATRAS
+2486 SEIAKRATRTS
-2497 SAPSGVQAQIDATD
+2497 SAPSGVQTQVGTSDV
-2511 APFSLLSR
+2511 PFSLLSR
-2519 RLSDSQFEKLMTK
+2519 RLSNSQFEKLMAK
-2532 VASNLEDVGTNKDN
+2532 IASNLEHVGTNIDS

-2580 SCTSTEPVSLERFR
+2580 SSTSTEPVSLERFR
-2594 RAIDLVTAQHQSL
+2594 RAIERVAAQHQSL

-2616 ATPYVQVVK
+2616 VTPYVQVVK

-2630 PVVCISSSNSQ
+2630 PVSYISSSNPQ
-2641 EPFKDVVVDSIPLHG
+2641 EPFKDVAVDSIPLHR
-2656 LGYRFVLCQV
+2656 LGYRFILCQV
-2666 LPTGDVYGRLE
+2666 LSTGDVYGRLE

-2694 LLLAYDEQ
+2694 ILLAYDEQ
-2702 LPLSHSPP
+2702 LPPYHSPP
-2710 LYGDFIKYLEQ
+2710 LYGDFIRYLEQ
-2721 LSTEKSLEYWTSV
+2721 LPIEKSLEYWTSV

-2747 NLQDQHM
+2747 NVQDQNV
-2754 CNDIDEILD
+2754 CNEIDEILD
-2763 PHLTELIFQF
+2763 PRLTQLIFQF

-2780 IATVISAVWALVL
+2780 VATVISAVWAIVL

-2826 TMMVSRVDMNA
+2826 TMMVSRVDLSA
-2837 EMPILEMI
+2837 EMPILEMV

-2852 LNGLEHQHTS
+2852 LNGLEYQHTS
-2862 LAAVQQAFDEGR
+2862 LAAVQKAFDEDR

-2903 EVMDAS
+2903 EIMDAS

-2951 HVLESLVQ
+2951 HVLESVVQ
-2959 GASGRVGDLDILS
+2959 GASRRVGDLHILS
-2972 EAHKSH
+2972 EAHRSH
-2978 IMQWASEMP
+2978 IMQWAIEMP
-2987 PTNFS
+2987 PTNHS

-3000 RAKMQ
+3000 SAKAQ

-3011 VTSDLSITYDELE
+3011 VTSDLSITYAELE
-3024 RLSSLLAAHLA
+3024 RLSSLLAGHLA
-3035 FLGVRPEV
+3035 FLGVKPEV

-3094 CDSKYVDRLQT
+3094 CDSRYVGRLQT
-3105 LIPTAVPIDT
+3105 LIPTVVPIDT
-3115 SASTAS
+3115 SVSTVS
-3121 AMMSRFEALSS
+3121 AMMSNLETLSS
-3132 TTPSQAKPYH
+3132 QSPSQAKPYH

-3165 MSTSMF
+3165 MSTSIF

-3223 AFIKAHH
+3223 AFIKTHR

-3244 NPEELPLKTVDIA
+3244 NLEELPLETVDIA
-3257 GEVVPQTL
+3257 GEVVPQAL

-3290 MLVHPNHVQNG
+3290 MLVDPDHVQNG

-3321 LVPIGCAGEILIEG
+3321 LVPIGCAGEILVEG

-3352 IFDPSWTQM
+3352 VFDPSWTKI
-3361 CPVSG
+3361 CPVPG
-3366 AGDQRRL
+3366 ASDRRRM

-3384 DGSIIYLGRM
+3384 DGSIVYLGRM

-3406 LGEVETALSSH
+3406 LGEVETTLSSY
-3417 GVSQSTAM
+3417 GVSQSVAM

-3430 HFTKKLV
+3430 HFVKKLV
-3437 VVFSKSNAS
+3437 VVFSMSNAS
-3446 SASGRI
+3446 SAPRPI
-3452 LEVMTDDDVATHV
+3452 LEPMTDDDHV
-3465 AELRKGLQIALP
+3465 ASHVSELRKSLQIALP

-3502 SVGQWL
+3502 AVGQWL
-3508 ERLDEEACERILAL
+3508 EMLNEEACERILAL
-3522 GNSLKPASE
+3522 GNCLKPASE

-3545 ALGLPKSMID
+3545 ALSLPKSMID

-3595 SALAELIT
+3595 SALADIIS
-3603 SENPNLAGAI
+3603 SENPDLEGVI
-3613 GKIQPFPLTPS
+3613 GKIQPFPLTPA
-3624 QLMQLRSHAGT
+3624 QLIQLRSHDES

-3649 RVNFDEMN
+3649 RVDFDEMN
-3657 AAFKTLSERHP
+3657 AAFKTLGERHP
-3668 MLTAHFERD
+3668 MLTARFQRD
-3677 SSGTWSQRLVDTPG
+3677 TSGAWSQRLLDTPG
-3691 KPLELG
+3691 NLRELD
-3697 HLHATSLEEAQSLFL
+3697 HMHATSLEEAQSLFL
-3712 SMQPDLDIAKGPLVA
+3712 STRPTLDIAKGPLVA

-3732 IESVDTES
+3732 IEIVDTES
-3740 SQLLILAM
+3740 IQLFILTM
-3748 HSLIAD
+3748 HPLIAD
-3754 DASLRVILEDLETL
+3754 YASLGVIFKDLETI
-3768 LLHAPAGC
+3768 LLHAPASANLA
-3776 TPASFQDWALAQFN
+3776 PFQDWALAQFN
-3790 NSQRRLSNNSFAG
+3790 DSHRKLPNNSLIG
-3803 ILGTAQTNFIDY
+3803 TLGTNQANFIDY
-3815 WGMQQHPNTHSGI
+3815 WGMQHHPNNYSGV
-3828 KTSDISIDPDT
+3828 KTSDILIDPDT
-3839 TSLLLGKANA
+3839 TSILLGEANVV
-3849 TLRTE
+3849 LRTE
-3854 AVEILLAALC
+3854 AVEILLTVLC
-3864 HSFTNTF
+3864 YSFTTTF
-3871 NDRSP
+3871 TDRSP
-3876 PKVFCASNERDG
+3876 PKVFCVSNGRDG
-3888 EADDSNISSTVGCFT
+3888 KADDGKISSAVGCFT
-3903 TISAV
+3903 TLSAI
-3908 CAEENYTT
+3908 CAEENHT
-3916 APVSSDLETRII
+3916 AAPSSGDLETRIV

-3939 FAHHNVTGLEDMEVF
+3939 FSHSLTGLEDMEIF
-3954 LTYTKKSCLGTAL
+3954 LTYTERARLESEL
-3967 FQEMPCV
+3967 FQEIPCAKSY
-3974 EGNDISEHQTR
+3974 DILEHQTR
-3985 KSLFEVSA
+3985 QALFEVSA
-3993 EVIDGQID
+3993 EVIDGRIN
-4001 IRFHY
+4001 IGFHY

-4013 SDILAWIQAFEDLF
+4013 SAILSWIQAFKDLLQC
-4027 RSSAS
+4027 SAS
-4032 VLAQAY
+4032 ILAQAY
-4038 PVPTLSDFPLL
+4038 PAPTLSDFPLL
-4049 DVEDYVSLDNL
+4049 DVRDYASLDSL

-4070 SDMSLIESI
+4070 SNVSLIESI
-4079 HPCSPMQEGILLSTL
+4079 HPCSPMQEGILLSTS
-4094 RSASIYDG
+4094 RSSNIYDG

-4110 KSPSA
+4110 KSSNA
-4115 NLDIFK
+4115 GLDILK

-4138 HFVEAHHGR
+4138 HFVEAHHGS
-4147 SAFLQVVL
+4147 SAFLQVILRKVNPPVL
-4155 RAVNSPVQL
+4155 L
-4164 ATFDDFDDLTHQP
+4164 ATFDDFDDLVHQP
-4177 LPQLHEAGILPY
+4177 LPQLHEAGVLPY
-4189 IFTLCEL
+4189 IFTICEL
-4196 ATGDIYLRLD
+4196 ATGDFYLRLD

-4220 MRDLLLA
+4220 MRDLLFA
-4227 YDDKLLPAG
+4227 YDGKLSPAG
-4236 PSYRNYISHLESQS
+4236 PYYRNYISHLESQS
-4250 GELTLQFWQDNLKDA
+4250 REQTLHFWKDNLKDA

-4272 LNESGVGSSPIHR
+4272 LNESGVGNSPIHR
-4285 STDVPLSIQQKDQ
+4285 STNVPLSIQQKDQ
-4298 VREFCKLHSTTLA
+4298 VREFCKLHNTTLA

-4318 AIVLPCFSDASSD
+4318 AMVLPCFSDASSD
-4331 TATFGYLASGRD
+4331 TATFGYLASGRN
-4343 IALPGVDDILG
+4343 IALSGVEDILG

-4366 SPETTVLGLIEEM
+4366 SPETTVLQLIEEM
-4379 QQDFIKSWPY
+4379 QQDFIKSWPH

-4426 MPGDILFVPENVQ
+4426 VPGDILFIPENVQ

-4455 GFWLTLSFWDR
+4455 GFWLTLSYWDR
-4466 CLSEAQATVLSHT
+4466 CLSEAHATVLSHT

-4490 PEQCISA
+4490 PEQSVSA

-4537 APAVCSS
+4537 APAICSS

-4555 DSMTDNL
+4555 DYMTDKL
-4562 ASSLQEIGVGPE
+4562 AYSLREIGVGPE

-4602 ALDPNQPIERLRSII
+4602 ALDPNQPIQRLRGII
-4617 EASGAKVVL
+4617 EASEAKVIM
-4626 VAPQHKDL
+4626 ASPQHKDL
-4634 LANIVPHI
+4634 LADIVPHL
-4642 VLVGEESLRNLEGS
+4642 VLVGEESLQGLEVSAQTLQSIPPAS
-4656 SKALQP
+4656 S
-4662 TVAVSPANHNNPAFV
+4662 ANHSNPAFV

-4696 FCSSARSHAPILGLH
+4696 FCSSARSHAPILGLQ

-4765 FLTPTVAALLS
+4765 FLTPTVASLLE
-4776 PEQVPTVRTLVLG
+4776 PAQVPKVRTLVLG

-4833 ISNLGRRLGCSLWVV
+4833 ISNLGRRMGCSLWVV

-4874 GYLHDPVKTDAAF
+4874 GYLHDRVKTDAAF
-4887 IQPPAWFTDD
+4887 IPPPAWYSDD

-4938 DDINHNMARIPLIEH
+4938 DDINHNMARIPLIGH
-4953 AMAQLPRSGPLEG
+4953 AMTQLPRSGPLEG
-4966 RLVAVASLKEDRPLA
+4966 RLVAVVSLKEDRPLA
-4981 SSPQQILKIISDS
+4981 SSPQQTLQVISDS
-4994 GHIPQVATKLGQIRS
+4994 GHMVHAATKLGQIRS

-5034 SGKLDKRTVKAWLDS
+5034 SGKLDKRTVKTWLDS
-5049 MDEESFSQIKAMS
+5049 MDEETYNQIKAMS
-5062 TSDAVSQLS
+5062 TSDSVAKLS
-5071 PPENDV
+5071 PPENDT

-5089 KCEPSTIGVTVS
+5089 KCEPSTIGTTVS
-5101 FLGLGGDS
+5101 FLSLGGDS
-5109 ISAMQAVSKARAAG
+5109 ISAMQAVSKARAVG
-5123 LNIFVQDIFRLKTIR
+5123 MNIFVQDIFRLKTIR
-5138 KLAEQAGLAGRVDE
+5138 KLAERASMAGGVDE
-5152 PIATPGRFGLLPTK
+5152 PIATPGRFGLLPAK
-5166 GPQQLTRLV
+5166 GPQHLTRLV
-5175 NDCASLLH
+5175 NECVSSLH
-5183 LDGTGASIEDIF
+5183 LEGTGAGIEDIF

-5235 LEQAWIKVAQRH
+5235 LELAWIKVAQRH
-5247 QALRSVF
+5247 QSLRSVF
-5254 LEESFGGEN
+5254 LEDVFGGEI
-5263 MLQVVLDR
+5263 
-5271 VTVPVLKLECEKLED
+5271 LKLECQRLED

-5315 YCHLAMTHALDDGSS
+5315 FCHLSMTHALDDGSS
-5330 MRALL
+5330 MRVLL
-5335 RDICLS
+5335 RDVCLA
-5341 YDDLLPSG
+5341 YDDLLPSR

-5379 VGTSHFPA
+5379 VATSHFPA

-5409 KASSLLRLCEEHDI
+5409 KTSSLLRLCEEHDI

-5432 WAIVLRSFV
+5432 WAVVLRSFV

-5456 APIKDVHNIMGPLI
+5456 APIADVHNIMGPLI

-5498 ALPHQQC
+5498 ALPYQHC

-5512 AVRGP
+5512 TVRGP
-5517 GQSAALFNTVVNV
+5517 AQSAALFNTVVNV
-5530 QKGVTAFFADEQDS
+5530 QKGVTAFFVDEEDS
-5544 IAHRTIDLRSRIFH
+5544 TAHRTIDLRSRIFH

-5565 SIDIQNFESSI
+5565 SIDVQNFGSSI
-5576 AILMNYWTSLLSEE
+5576 AILMNYWTSLLSVE
-5590 QADRLI
+5590 QANRLI

-5604 SLLDNPMQTV
+5604 SLLENPMQTV

-5620 TSNDASLLHS
+5620 TSSDAALLHS
-5630 WNNSPLV
+5630 WNNAPLV
-5637 EEERCLH
+5637 EEDRCLH

-5661 SDEGSLTFQELDSM
+5661 SDEGSLTFYELDCM

-5726 LERLQTILKDTEAP
+5726 LERLQTILKDTQAP
-5740 FVLSSSLQTALVTQ
+5740 FVLSSSSQTALVAQ

-5768 KLPPC
+5768 KLSAC
-5773 ASAPSTGVKPD
+5773 TSAPSTGVKPD

-5805 HRNLYASSRGFGTF
+5805 HRNLYASSKGFGTF
-5819 GMNSESRVAHFS
+5819 GMSSESRVAHFS

-5837 SIGETM
+5837 SIGETI

-5905 DDIINKWTDKVRLFN
+5905 DDIINKWTTKVQLFN

-6000 RWATASSNAGRFYKT
+6000 RWANASLSTGRFYKT
-6015 GDLARWTSDGCIH
+6015 GDLARWTSDGSIY

-6040 GQRIELGEVEYRIAE
+6040 GQRIELGE
-6055 KAGSAFKAV
+6055 
-6064 VAAVPKDGRL
+6064 
-6074 KQRLVALMSLG
+6074 
-6085 DQKLHQGGGVSVV
+6085 KLHQGGGISVI
-6098 DDADLKSRSLAEI
+6098 DDADLKSRSQAEV

-6126 IPSLWVPVHDVPKL
+6126 VPSLWIPVHDVPKL

-6146 RRFINQWLDE
+6146 RRFINQWLEEMDQ
-6156 IDEQL
+6156 QL
-6161 YADLTTSSQS
+6161 HADLTTSSQS
-6171 RVVPPKSDMEA
+6171 RIVPPKSDMEA

-6188 GDILHLDATNIS
+6188 GDVLHLDAKNIS

-6232 DIFKYT
+6232 DIFQYT
-6238 TIAALAPRCT
+6238 TIASLAPRCIQD
-6248 RAVGESNPI
+6248 VGGLNAI
-6257 ADDYIPQATL
+6257 TDNYMPQTTI
-6267 IETEHGDLDFDDM
+6267 IEAEHGDLDFDDM

-6306 WFASFIVEAELPS
+6306 WFASFIVEAKLPS

-6327 DLAMGWQT
+6327 DLAMGWQM
-6335 VVDRHAVLR
+6335 VVNRHAVLR
-6344 TSFKAGKQ
+6344 TTFRAGKQ
-6352 TGRQYQIVLKEFTAP
+6352 TGRQYQIVLKEFAAP
-6367 VSYITDALSTDPTS
+6367 VSYITDASSTDPTS

-6387 DIPDYGLPPHRMV
+6387 DIPEYGLPPHHMV
-6400 LAETMSEK
+6400 FAETISEK

-6420 YDAVGISVLWHD
+6420 YDAVGISVLWRD
-6432 FQMAYSSLRGD
+6432 FQMAYSSLRED
-6443 GVALDSMP
+6443 GVALDNIP

-6458 ISYIEGLPKPSAVS
+6458 ISYIEGLPKPSAVG

-6492 RSNRGINMTSTTST
+6492 RSNQGIRMTSTSST
-6506 SNPPLHGSFNS
+6506 PNPPLDGSFNS
-6517 IAVPINRT
+6517 IPVPIDRT
-6525 SKIRA
+6525 DKIRA

-6543 QAAWAIVLR
+6543 QAAWALVLR

-6585 LLPCTVKASGHQT
+6585 LLPCTVKASDQRT

-6603 RALQSNYAETLMSQN
+6603 RTLQSNYAETLMSQN
-6618 CSLDEIRAAAGIDG
+6618 CSLEEIRQAIGIEG

-6678 DDIFMELSYWTSV
+6678 DDIFMELSYWTSI

-6696 AQMIGQAILRA
+6696 AKKIGQTILRA
-6707 LDVLFA
+6707 LDLLFA
-6713 ADSTDSPLSLK
+6713 AESTDILLN
-6724 L
+6724 LNL

>member
-1 MSENFDTVV
+1 
-10 IGRIEV
+10 
-16 ERSMISVSPQAM
+16 
-28 EAKGGPISVAS
+28 
-39 HETTET
+39 
-45 DTMSE
+45 
-50 GITSADSASEDLEFG
+50 
-65 STDVKNAF
+65 
-73 LVKFPE
+73 
-79 YCLDDIEDVY
+79 
-89 PCTPLQEGILTSQTQ
+89 
-104 GTEDYIIRATMELHS
+104 
-119 VNGATFDLE
+119 
-128 RLQKSWDS
+128 
-136 IVRQSAALRTV
+136 
-147 FVQSTSGDGLFHQIV
+147 
-162 LRNVPTGIQQ
+162 
-172 IQAETLNEIA
+172 
-182 TREPSWEDG
+182 
-191 RVAPHCLIF
+191 
-200 CKPSNGPDGL
+200 
-210 RIELHHGV
+210 
-218 SDAISSMKILHELMR
+218 
-233 LYDDPTRQLMG
+233 
-244 VPFRS
+244 
-249 FVQHLQS
+249 
-256 NSEEEKLKYWQTFLE
+256 
-271 GSQPSMFPKLR
+271 
-282 VNRTN
+282 
-287 EELPQ
+287 
-292 RCRRQVN
+292 
-299 LDRDGI
+299 
-305 LDMVKSSKVSFSML
+305 
-319 FHAAW
+319 
-324 SVLLRAYLGRD
+324 
-335 DVAFGYISSGR
+335 
-346 HNVPL
+346 
-351 PEIQE
+351 
-356 ALGTYIS
+356 
-363 MMVARARMDETT
+363 
-375 TLVDLASQLRK
+375 
-386 NIANSLPH
+386 
-394 EQCSLASIQRRM
+394 
-406 QINGG
+406 
-411 FFNTLVD
+411 
-418 VQRRPKLRRT
+418 
-428 SDEISLN
+428 
-435 LTHVHTVAEYDIV
+435 
-448 VNIEDTGDELLF
+448 
-460 VLDYK
+460 
-465 SNLLGEA
+465 
-472 DAENLISC
+472 
-480 FTSIVGQILQ
+480 
-490 SPHRRIAE
+490 
-498 LDLFTKDHRNQL
+498 
-510 LQWNQDQLPVTD
+510 
-522 ACAHDLF
+522 
-529 EAEAARHPE
+529 
-538 KIAVC
+538 
-543 SLDNNFTYARLSML
+543 
-557 STRLAAHLRSLGA
+557 
-570 SPGVMIPLC
+570 
-579 MEKSVWAIVSML
+579 
-591 GVLKAGAAFV
+591 
-601 PLDPAS
+601 
-607 PTSRIE
+607 
-613 GILEDTNARIVI
+613 
-625 TSTSTSQKMSQLQ
+625 
-638 RRQHVVVIDEALEEN
+638 
-653 EDVASTGL
+653 
-661 RTHPSAQSQDT
+661 
-672 AYVLFTSGST
+672 
-682 GKPKGVVVPHQSL
+682 
-695 CCSVYAHGPATGID
+695 
-709 ENTRALQ
+709 
-716 FGAYTFDSIIAEIFT
+716 
-731 VLVHGGCVCV
+731 
-741 PSDEER
+741 
-747 MNNVAS
+747 
-753 FIERIGVNWVM
+753 
-764 LTPTFVRTLNPDSIP
+764 
-779 GVHTLVLIGE
+779 
-789 AVDKDCVDTW
+789 
-799 LGKVR
+799 
-804 LFNGYGPTETT
+804 
-815 VICVACQFPQ
+815 
-825 TYEPDPTVI
+825 
-834 GKPVGCRAWVVDPV
+834 
-848 NHDILSPIGAVGEL
+848 
-862 VIEGPNIT
+862 
-870 KGYLGDTEKTLKS
+870 
-883 FISQPSWVSRFAG
+883 
-896 AAQETFAFYKT
+896 
-907 GDLVRQLSDGSLK
+907 
-920 FCGRGDSQAKVNGQR
+920 
-935 LELGEVETH
+935 
-944 LLSDDF
+944 
-950 TIHALAEVPK
+950 
-960 SGPFQGRLVT
+960 
-970 VLSLNGLTGP
+970 
-980 KENKDAVELQF
+980 
-991 VNRECW
+991 
-997 NAAADMCIRLMDK
+997 
-1010 LHSALPAYMVPTVWV
+1010 
-1025 PVEKMPLLPSGKL
+1025 
-1038 DRRQIRTW
+1038 
-1046 LTTVDED
+1046 
-1053 VLKDTIEFQTSG
+1053 
-1065 IERNTDDEALFQEN
+1065 
-1079 ETGRRLRKIW
+1079 
-1089 SETLNIPETSIG
+1089 
-1101 ASNAFLSV
+1101 
-1109 GGDSISAMKVVAKA
+1109 
-1123 RAQDIFV
+1123 
-1130 TVQEILQ
+1130 
-1137 HRTISAII
+1137 
-1145 DHLQTKQ
+1145 
-1152 LSVESP
+1152 
-1158 AAQKRIEQSH
+1158 
-1168 QDIASISAYQRHH
+1168 
-1181 ADFDY
+1181 
-1186 WNMTGRPNLQSDSLS
+1186 
-1201 TAFEL
+1201 
-1206 DEETTSTLL
+1206 
-1215 GTSNDVLRTE
+1215 
-1225 PAELLM
+1225 
-1231 GILLHAFKATFTDRD
+1231 
-1246 LPTIF
+1246 
-1251 AEEDRIARL
+1251 
-1260 SDDRSSEIIPV
+1260 
-1271 SVISDDC
+1271 
-1278 ADISQTTR
+1278 
-1286 KIKDARRILLNNL
+1286 
-1299 DYGTGLAYHED
+1299 
-1310 DNEGMEILFKYRG
+1310 
-1323 MHSEDKSEENNR
+1323 
-1335 STTSRQSLVHISVI
+1335 
-1349 VESDKLVCTIQWSP
+1349 
-1363 NMAHQEK
+1363 MAHQEK

-1379 SMTRECAQVG
+1379 SMTRECTQVG
-1389 TLKPLACLS
+1389 TITPLACLS

-1409 LDNVIQKVAPQW
+1409 LDNIIQKVAPQW

-1461 KVTPSDGRAVDPS
+1461 KVASSDGSTVDPK
-1474 RLEAACRIVIQRHQ
+1474 RLETACRIVIQRHQ

-1496 AGGQNVPFVQVV
+1496 AGGQHVPFVQVV

-1515 KVQVSRSDLSAY
+1515 KIQVSRSDLPAY
-1527 DTAIPAPKVV
+1527 DTALPAPKVV
-1537 DPTRFPYHLAVCE
+1537 DSTRFPYHLAVCE

-1580 IYDQISLPTPP
+1580 VYDQISLPTPP

-1603 PTDDSYAYWNSRL
+1603 PTDDSYAYWKSRL

-1630 DESGSTPG
+1630 DESSSSPG
-1638 RLDIAIPEDQVAA
+1638 RLDIPIPYDQVAA
-1651 LRTFCREHG
+1651 LRMFCREHG
-1660 VTLAAVMSTVW
+1660 VTIAAVMNTVW

-1700 YVHELMGP
+1700 HVHELMGP

-1713 VQKVD
+1713 IQRVD
-1718 LQPSTTIASLVSSVY
+1718 IQPSTTITSLVRSVY

-1740 PHQNCSLAKIQSG
+1740 PHQNCSLAKIQSD
-1753 LGLGGQ
+1753 LGLEGQ

-1801 VVDSDEGIMADL
+1801 VVDSDENIVADL

-1818 CISEAQAVDL
+1818 CISEAQALDL
-1828 RATLLQTLSSLLESS
+1828 RATLLQTLSSLLETS
-1843 GKSSVSEIQ
+1843 GKSTVSEIQ

-1880 FEEQVAIHPDA
+1880 FEEQVVIHPDA

-1908 NDVSTRLAAHLQ
+1908 NDISTRLAAYLQ

-1935 RSPWTVASML
+1935 RSPWTVATML

-1955 ALDPSYPIQ
+1955 ALDPSYPVQ

-1975 RIVVCEDKYTEL
+1975 RIVVCEHKYIEL

-2000 PDLWDRIPQV
+2000 PDLWDRIPHV
-2010 DGCTSSVTPSDPA
+2010 DGCSSSVTPSDPA

-2029 GSTGV
+2029 GT
-2034 PKGNIL
+2034 
-2040 EHKSIASALW
+2040 
-2050 HHRVID
+2050 
-2056 PLGRQA
+2056 
-2062 RGLHFASYTFDM
+2062 
-2074 SFAEILLVLCSGG
+2074 
-2087 CLCIPTE
+2087 
-2094 YERLN
+2094 
-2099 SLAAT
+2099 T
-2104 INKLQVNWAY
+2104 INKLEVNWAY

-2121 LLDPS
+2121 LLNPL
-2126 EVPSL
+2126 EVPTL

-2152 ATLVATYGPSECSIA
+2152 ATLIATYGPSECSIA
-2167 ISRSIVRGF
+2167 ISRSVVRGF

-2200 VPLGAPGEL
+2200 VPLSA
-2209 LIEGPLVGR
+2209 
-2218 DYLDATLAKATFI
+2218 
-2231 VDPAWTK
+2231 PAWTK
-2238 DFPVSGIAQAGRRM
+2238 DFPVSGVTQAGRRM
-2252 YKTGDIVRF
+2252 YKTGDIVRY

-2271 RKAED
+2271 RKSED

-2289 EVSHHITASDMV
+2289 EVSHHITASDLV
-2301 KHAVCF
+2301 KHAACF
-2307 VAKKGLF
+2307 VPKKGLF

-2330 ILGFAD
+2330 VLGSTD

-2344 PEAREKISDL
+2344 PEARERISDL
-2354 RHWLEDRV
+2354 RRWLEDRV

-2384 LNRRVLLQWL
+2384 LNRRVLFQWL
-2394 ESVDNDTYESIL
+2394 EAMDNETYENIL
-2406 TLNNDDETNA
+2406 MLNNDDETNL
-2416 LALPGSLSPME
+2416 LAPSGSFSPME

-2474 VSMHDIL
+2474 ISMHDIL

-2486 SEIAKRATRAS
+2486 TEIAKRATRAG
-2497 SAPSGVQAQIDATD
+2497 SAPSGLQAQAGSIDT
-2511 APFSLLSR
+2511 PFSLLSR
-2519 RLSDSQFEKLMTK
+2519 RLSPPQFEKLMAK
-2532 VASNLEDVGTNKDN
+2532 IASNLRDVGTNMDS

-2616 ATPYVQVVK
+2616 TTPYVQVVN

-2641 EPFKDVVVDSIPLHG
+2641 EPFKDVVVDAIPLHR
-2656 LGYRFVLCQV
+2656 LGYRFILCQV

-2721 LSTEKSLEYWTSV
+2721 LSAEKSLEYWTSV

-2747 NLQDQHM
+2747 NLQDQTM
-2754 CNDIDEILD
+2754 CKEIDEILD

-2826 TMMVSRVDMNA
+2826 TMMVSRVDLNA

-2951 HVLESLVQ
+2951 HVLKSLVQ
-2959 GASGRVGDLDILS
+2959 GASRRVGDLDILS
-2972 EAHKSH
+2972 EAHRSH

-2987 PTNFS
+2987 PTNDS

-3005 PDVDAI
+3005 PGVDAI
-3011 VTSDLSITYDELE
+3011 VTSDLSITYDKLE

-3035 FLGVRPEV
+3035 FLGVKPEV

-3084 IEATEATLAI
+3084 IEATEATLAV
-3094 CDSKYVDRLQT
+3094 CDSKYVDRLQK
-3105 LIPTAVPIDT
+3105 LIPTTVPIDT
-3115 SASTAS
+3115 SVSTAS

-3132 TTPSQAKPYH
+3132 KSPSQAKPYH

-3165 MSTSMF
+3165 MSTSIF

-3223 AFIKAHH
+3223 AFIKTHR

-3244 NPEELPLKTVDIA
+3244 NPEELPLETVDIA

-3290 MLVHPNHVQNG
+3290 MLVDPDHVQNG

-3321 LVPIGCAGEILIEG
+3321 LVPIGCTGEILIEG

-3352 IFDPSWTQM
+3352 IFDPSWTQI

-3406 LGEVETALSSH
+3406 LGEVETALSSY
-3417 GVSQSTAM
+3417 GVSQSAAM

-3430 HFTKKLV
+3430 HFSKKLV
-3437 VVFSKSNAS
+3437 VVFSMSNAT
-3446 SASGRI
+3446 SAPGLI
-3452 LEVMTDDDVATHV
+3452 LKVMTNDDVATHV

-3502 SVGQWL
+3502 AVGQWL
-3508 ERLDEEACERILAL
+3508 EILDEEACERILAL
-3522 GNSLKPASE
+3522 GNSLKPVSE

-3595 SALAELIT
+3595 SALADLIS
-3603 SENPNLAGAI
+3603 SENPDLVGAI
-3613 GKIQPFPLTPS
+3613 GKIQPFPLMPS

-3635 TSTVAQKLIAKLKR
+3635 TSTVSQKLIAKLKR
-3649 RVNFDEMN
+3649 RVHFDELN

-3677 SSGTWSQRLVDTPG
+3677 LSGTWSQRLVETPG
-3691 KPLELG
+3691 NLMELG
-3697 HLHATSLEEAQSLFL
+3697 HLRATSLEEAQSLFL
-3712 SMQPDLDIAKGPLVA
+3712 SMQFDFDIAKGLLVA

-3732 IESVDTES
+3732 LEPVNTES

-3748 HSLIAD
+3748 HPLIAD
-3754 DASLRVILEDLETL
+3754 DASLRVILKDLETM
-3768 LLHAPAGC
+3768 LLHAPAGYN
-3776 TPASFQDWALAQFN
+3776 PASFRDWAIAQLN
-3790 NSQRRLSNNSFAG
+3790 VSQRKLSNNSFVG
-3803 ILGTAQTNFIDY
+3803 TLGTTQTNFVDY
-3815 WGMQQHPNTHSGI
+3815 WGMQRHPNTYSGV
-3828 KTSDISIDPDT
+3828 KTSDALIDPDT
-3839 TSLLLGKANA
+3839 ASLLLGNANM

-3854 AVEILLAALC
+3854 AVEILLAVLY
-3864 HSFTNTF
+3864 HSFANTF
-3871 NDRSP
+3871 TDRSP
-3876 PKVFCASNERDG
+3876 PKVFCASNDRHG
-3888 EADDSNISSTVGCFT
+3888 EVDNSNIFSAVGCFT

-3908 CAEENYTT
+3908 YAEENHT
-3916 APVSSDLETRII
+3916 AAPASGDLETRIV

-3939 FAHHNVTGLEDMEVF
+3939 LAHHSLTGLEDMEIF
-3954 LTYTKKSCLGTAL
+3954 LTYTESACLETAL
-3967 FQEMPCV
+3967 FQELPCAKS
-3974 EGNDISEHQTR
+3974 NSISEHQTR
-3985 KSLFEVSA
+3985 KALIEVSA
-3993 EVIDGQID
+3993 EVIDGQINVGF
-4001 IRFHY
+4001 RY
-4006 HENMARQ
+4006 HENMAHQ
-4013 SDILAWIQAFEDLF
+4013 SAILSWIQAFEDLL
-4027 RSSAS
+4027 RSSVS
-4032 VLAQAY
+4032 ILAQAY
-4038 PVPTLSDFPLL
+4038 PVPTFSDFPLL
-4049 DVEDYVSLDNL
+4049 DVKDYASLDNL
-4060 VERCKSQAQI
+4060 VERSKSQAQI

-4079 HPCSPMQEGILLSTL
+4079 HPCSPMQDGILLSTL
-4094 RSASIYDG
+4094 RSSNIYDG

-4115 NLDIFK
+4115 DLDILK

-4155 RAVNSPVQL
+4155 RAVNSPVHL
-4164 ATFDDFDDLTHQP
+4164 ATFNDFDDLTHQP
-4177 LPQLHEAGILPY
+4177 LPQLHETGILPY

-4227 YDDKLLPAG
+4227 YDGKLLPEG

-4272 LNESGVGSSPIHR
+4272 LNESGVGNSPVHR
-4285 STDVPLSIQQKDQ
+4285 STNVPLSIQQKDQ

-4343 IALPGVDDILG
+4343 IALPGVEDILG

-4407 LFNTIV
+4407 LFNSIV

-4426 MPGDILFVPENVQ
+4426 VPGDILFVPENVQ

-4455 GFWLTLSFWDR
+4455 GFWLTLSYWDR

-4490 PEQCISA
+4490 PEQCVSA

-4506 QMMQSWNAD
+4506 QMLQSWNAD

-4555 DSMTDNL
+4555 DSMTDKL
-4562 ASSLQEIGVGPE
+4562 ASSLREIGVGPE

-4580 MDKSPWT
+4580 MDKSPLT

-4602 ALDPNQPIERLRSII
+4602 ALDPNQPIQRLRSII
-4617 EASGAKVVL
+4617 EASGAKVIL
-4626 VAPQHKDL
+4626 VSPQHKDL
-4634 LANIVPHI
+4634 LVDIVPHI
-4642 VLVGEESLRNLEGS
+4642 VLVGEESLRNLEGPS
-4656 SKALQP
+4656 QALQP
-4662 TVAVSPANHNNPAFV
+4662 MAAGSPANHSNPAFV

-4756 INSMEVEWM
+4756 INAMSVEWM
-4765 FLTPTVAALLS
+4765 FLTPTVAALLT
-4776 PEQVPTVRTLVLG
+4776 PEQVPSVRTLVLG

-4887 IQPPAWFTDD
+4887 IHPPTWYTDD
-4897 SGTEQRLYKSGDLV
+4897 SSTEQRLYKSGDLV

-4981 SSPQQILKIISDS
+4981 SSPQQTLKILSDS
-4994 GHIPQVATKLGQIRS
+4994 GHMPQVATKLGQIRS

-5015 PKHMLPTVWVI
+5015 PKHMLPTVWI
-5026 VQKMPLLS
+5026 LVQKMPLLS
-5034 SGKLDKRTVKAWLDS
+5034 SGKLDKRTVKSWLDS
-5049 MDEESFSQIKAMS
+5049 MDEETFSQIKAMS

-5077 EFLLQKVWSEVL
+5077 EVILQKVWSEVL
-5089 KCEPSTIGVTVS
+5089 KCEPSTIGMTVS
-5101 FLGLGGDS
+5101 FLSLGGDS

-5123 LNIFVQDIFRLKTIR
+5123 MNIFVQDIFRLKTIR
-5138 KLAEQAGLAGRVDE
+5138 KLAERAGMAGRVDE
-5152 PIATPGRFGLLPTK
+5152 PIATPGRFGLLPAK
-5166 GPQQLTRLV
+5166 GPQHLTRLM
-5175 NDCASLLH
+5175 NDCASTLH

-5254 LEESFGGEN
+5254 LEEALGGEN

-5315 YCHLAMTHALDDGSS
+5315 YCHLSMTHALDDGSS

-5379 VGTSHFPA
+5379 VATSHFPA
-5387 LTTRASADPTE
+5387 LTTRVSADPTE

-5423 TIADVFKTV
+5423 TVADVFKTV
-5432 WAIVLRSFV
+5432 WAVVLRSFV

-5485 IELCKE
+5485 IQLCKE

-5498 ALPHQQC
+5498 ALPHQHC

-5512 AVRGP
+5512 TVRGP

-5530 QKGVTAFFADEQDS
+5530 QKGVTAFFVDEQDS
-5544 IAHRTIDLRSRIFH
+5544 TAHRTIDLRSRIFH

-5565 SIDIQNFESSI
+5565 SIDVQNFESSI
-5576 AILMNYWTSLLSEE
+5576 AILMNYWTSLLSLD
-5590 QADRLI
+5590 QANRLI
-5596 DLVLDVVE
+5596 DLVLNVVE
-5604 SLLDNPMQTV
+5604 SLLANPMQTV

-5620 TSNDASLLHS
+5620 TSSDASLLNS
-5630 WNNSPLV
+5630 WNNAPLV

-5652 SKPEAVAVV
+5652 SKPEKVAVV
-5661 SDEGSLTFQELDSM
+5661 SDEGALTFQELDGM

-5682 LKQLGAGPEIIIPC
+5682 LQQLGAGPEVIIPC

-5740 FVLSSSLQTALVTQ
+5740 FVLSSSSQTTLVAQ

-5773 ASAPSTGVKPD
+5773 TSAPSTGVKPD

-5905 DDIINKWTDKVRLFN
+5905 DDIINKWTNKVRLFN

-5931 TGSDLLKAGARGAVI
+5931 TGSGLLKAGARGAVI

-5960 NDQLLVP
+5960 NDQQLVP

-5986 NNPDRTKAAFMEMP
+5986 NNPDRTKAAFMELP

-6015 GDLARWTSDGCIH
+6015 GDLARWTSDGSIH

-6040 GQRIELGEVEYRIAE
+6040 GQRIELGER
-6055 KAGSAFKAV
+6055 
-6064 VAAVPKDGRL
+6064 
-6074 KQRLVALMSLG
+6074 M
-6085 DQKLHQGGGVSVV
+6085 HQGGGVSVV
-6098 DDADLKSRSLAEI
+6098 DDVDLKSTSLAEI

-6126 IPSLWVPVHDVPKL
+6126 VPNLWIPVYNLPKL

-6146 RRFINQWLDE
+6146 RRFINQWLE
-6156 IDEQL
+6156 EMDEQL
-6161 YADLTTSSQS
+6161 YADLTTSSQT

-6188 GDILHLDATNIS
+6188 GDILHLDAANIS

-6232 DIFKYT
+6232 DIFQYT
-6238 TIAALAPRCT
+6238 TIASLAPRCT
-6248 RAVGESNPI
+6248 RDVGGINPI
-6257 ADDYIPQATL
+6257 SDDYRPKTTV
-6267 IETEHGDLDFDDM
+6267 IEAEHGDLGFDDM

-6306 WFASFIVEAELPS
+6306 WFASFIVEAILPS
-6319 QHKSTQME
+6319 EHKSTQME
-6327 DLAMGWQT
+6327 DLAMGWQM

-6344 TSFKAGKQ
+6344 TAFKAGKQ
-6352 TGRQYQIVLKEFTAP
+6352 TGRQYQIVLKEFAAP
-6367 VSYITDALSTDPTS
+6367 VSYVTDAISTDPAS

-6400 LAETMSEK
+6400 LAETMPEK

-6443 GVALDSMP
+6443 GVALDTMP
-6451 VSPYRAF
+6451 VSPYHAF
-6458 ISYIEGLPKPSAVS
+6458 ISYIEGLPKPSALS

-6492 RSNRGINMTSTTST
+6492 RSNKGTDITSTSST

-6585 LLPCTVKASGHQT
+6585 LLPCTVKASGHRT

-6618 CSLDEIRAAAGIDG
+6618 CSLEEIRAAVGIDG

-6641 QRVTK
+6641 QRVAK

-6707 LDVLFA
+6707 LDLLFA
-6713 ADSTDSPLSLK
+6713 ADSTDIPLNLN

>member
-16 ERSMISVSPQAM
+16 ERSMISGSPQGM

-50 GITSADSASEDLEFG
+50 GITSADSTSEDLEFG

-73 LVKFPE
+73 LAKFPE

-128 RLQKSWDS
+128 RLQKSWES

-147 FVQSTSGDGLFHQIV
+147 FLQSTSGDGLFHQIV
-162 LRNVPTGIQQ
+162 LRNVPTEIQQ
-172 IQAETLNEIA
+172 IQAEALNDIA

-200 CKPSNGPDGL
+200 CKPSNGPEGL

-233 LYDDPTRQLMG
+233 LYDDPTRQLIG
-244 VPFRS
+244 IPFRS

-282 VNRTN
+282 INRTN

-292 RCRRQVN
+292 RCRQQVN

-363 MMVARARMDETT
+363 MMVARARMNETT

-472 DAENLISC
+472 DAANLISC

-490 SPHRRIAE
+490 NPNRRIAE

-529 EAEAARHPE
+529 EAEAACHPE

-543 SLDNNFTYARLSML
+543 SLDVNFTYAQLSML

-570 SPGVMIPLC
+570 TPGVLIPLC

-613 GILEDTNARIVI
+613 GILEDTHAKIVI
-625 TSTSTSQKMSQLQ
+625 ASTSTSQKMSQIQ
-638 RRQHVVVIDEALEEN
+638 RSQHVVVIDEAFVAALEEN

-661 RTHPSAQSQDT
+661 RTHPSARSQDT

-695 CCSVYAHGPATGID
+695 CCSMYAHGPATGID

-753 FIERIGVNWVM
+753 FIERVGVNWVM
-764 LTPTFVRTLNPDSIP
+764 LTPTFVRTLDPDSIP

-944 LLSDDF
+944 LLSDNF

-997 NAAADMCIRLMDK
+997 DAAADMCIRLMDK
-1010 LHSALPAYMVPTVWV
+1010 LHSALPAYMVPTVLM
-1025 PVEKMPLLPSGKL
+1025 PVQKMPLLPSGKL

-1065 IERNTDDEALFQEN
+1065 IERNTDDEAFFQEN
-1079 ETGRRLRKIW
+1079 ETGRRIRKIW

-1137 HRTISAII
+1137 HRTISAIM

-1168 QDIASISAYQRHH
+1168 QDITCISAYQRHH

-1186 WNMTGRPNLQSDSLS
+1186 WNMTGRRPNLQSDSLS

-1215 GTSNDVLRTE
+1215 GTVNDVLRTE

-1251 AEEDRIARL
+1251 AEEDGTARL
-1260 SDDRSSEIIPV
+1260 SDDRSSEVIP
-1271 SVISDDC
+1271 
-1278 ADISQTTR
+1278 TTR
-1286 KIKDARRILLNNL
+1286 KIKDARRILLKSL
-1299 DYGTGLAYHED
+1299 DYGTGLAYHD
-1310 DNEGMEILFKYRG
+1310 DDDEVMEILFKYRG
-1323 MHSEDKSEENNR
+1323 MLSKDKSEENNR
-1335 STTSRQSLVHISVI
+1335 STTSRQPLVHISVI
-1349 VESDKLVCTIQWSP
+1349 VESDKLACTIEWSP
-1363 NMAHQEK
+1363 DMTHQEK

-1398 DYPLLPYDYEI
+1398 NYPLLPYDYEI

-1421 KLLGVDEIEDIYPC
+1421 ELLGVDEIEDIYPC

-1461 KVTPSDGRAVDPS
+1461 KVTPSDGRVVDPS

-1496 AGGQNVPFVQVV
+1496 AGGQHVPFVQVV

-1515 KVQVSRSDLSAY
+1515 KIQVSRSDLSAY
-1527 DTAIPAPKVV
+1527 NTAIPAPKVV

-1550 SPDGVSCKFVI
+1550 SPDGVSCK
-1561 NHALL
+1561 
-1566 DGSCLRVLIRELSL
+1566 
-1580 IYDQISLPTPP
+1580 
-1591 LFSSFINYLLTN
+1591 
-1603 PTDDSYAYWNSRL
+1603 
-1616 DGISSS
+1616 
-1622 HFPSLNDC
+1622 
-1630 DESGSTPG
+1630 
-1638 RLDIAIPEDQVAA
+1638 LDIAIPDDQVAA
-1651 LRTFCREHG
+1651 LRRFCREHG
-1660 VTLAAVMSTVW
+1660 ITIAAVMSTVW

-1713 VQKVD
+1713 VQRVD
-1718 LQPSTTIASLVSSVY
+1718 LQPSTKIASLVRSVY

-1843 GKSSVSEIQ
+1843 GKSTVSEIQ

-1900 ANWTYAQL
+1900 ANWNYAQL

-1920 TCGVETGMA
+1920 TCGVKTGMA

-2010 DGCTSSVTPSDPA
+2010 GGCTSSVTPSDPA

-2104 INKLQVNWAY
+2104 INKLEVNWAY

-2126 EVPSL
+2126 DVPSL

-2218 DYLDATLAKATFI
+2218 DYLDAALAKATFI

-2238 DFPVSGIAQAGRRM
+2238 DFLVAGIAQGGRRM

-2314 ANRLTAII
+2314 ANRLTAIV

-2370 WILLE
+2370 WVLLE

-2416 LALPGSLSPME
+2416 LASSGSLSPME

-2465 SRLLNEDIQ
+2465 SRLLNEDIR

-2486 SEIAKRATRAS
+2486 AEIAKRATSAS
-2497 SAPSGVQAQIDATD
+2497 SAPSGVQAQVGATD

-2519 RLSDSQFEKLMTK
+2519 RLSNSQFEKLMAK
-2532 VASNLEDVGTNKDN
+2532 VASNLEDVGTNMDS

-2580 SCTSTEPVSLERFR
+2580 SCTSTETVSLERFR

-2734 IRGLEPCILPSLN
+2734 IRDLEPCILPSLN
-2747 NLQDQHM
+2747 NLQDQNM

-2845 RSIHDGF
+2845 RNIHDGF

-2909 GPTEY
+2909 GPTE
-2914 DASLDVVHTDTN
+2914 
-2926 ISLSFSYWTSCLSNE
+2926 
-2941 QAKLMQQTLL
+2941 
-2951 HVLESLVQ
+2951 

-2972 EAHKSH
+2972 EAHRSH

-2987 PTNFS
+2987 PTNYS

-3084 IEATEATLAI
+3084 IEATEATLAL

-3105 LIPTAVPIDT
+3105 LIPTTVPIDT
-3115 SASTAS
+3115 SVSTAS

-3132 TTPSQAKPYH
+3132 KTPSQAQPYH

-3223 AFIKAHH
+3223 VFIKAHH

-3265 ASKWATHTNLVV
+3265 ASKWAIHTNLIV

-3290 MLVHPNHVQNG
+3290 MLVDPNHVQNG

-3373 YKTGDLARYEP
+3373 YRTGDLARYEP

-3452 LEVMTDDDVATHV
+3452 LEVMADDDVATQV

-3502 SVGQWL
+3502 AVGQWL

-3522 GNSLKPASE
+3522 GSSLKPASE

-3545 ALGLPKSMID
+3545 VLGLPKSMID

-3571 RVASQLRSQGIHLA
+3571 QVASQLRSQGIHLA

-3635 TSTVAQKLIAKLKR
+3635 TSTVAQKLIAKLNR
-3649 RVNFDEMN
+3649 RVDFDEMN
-3657 AAFKTLSERHP
+3657 AAFKTLIERHP

-3677 SSGTWSQRLVDTPG
+3677 SSGIWSQRLVDTPG
-3691 KPLELG
+3691 NIMELG

-3712 SMQPDLDIAKGPLVA
+3712 STQTDLDIAKGPLVV

-3732 IESVDTES
+3732 IESANTES
-3740 SQLLILAM
+3740 NQLLILAM
-3748 HSLIAD
+3748 HPLIAD

-3776 TPASFQDWALAQFN
+3776 SPTSFQDWALAQFN
-3790 NSQRRLSNNSFAG
+3790 NSQRKLSTNTFAG
-3803 ILGTAQTNFIDY
+3803 ILGTAQTNFMDY
-3815 WGMQQHPNTHSGI
+3815 WGMRHHPNTHSGI

-3839 TSLLLGKANA
+3839 ASLLLGKANS

-3854 AVEILLAALC
+3854 AVEILLTALC

-3871 NDRSP
+3871 TDRPP
-3876 PKVFCASNERDG
+3876 PKVFCASNDRDG
-3888 EADDSNISSTVGCFT
+3888 EADDSSISSTVGCFT

-3916 APVSSDLETRII
+3916 APVSSDLETRIV

-3939 FAHHNVTGLEDMEVF
+3939 FAYHNITGLEDVEVF
-3954 LTYTKKSCLGTAL
+3954 LTYTKKSCLETPL
-3967 FQEMPCV
+3967 FQEIPCV
-3974 EGNDISEHQTR
+3974 EVNDISEHQTR

-4013 SDILAWIQAFEDLF
+4013 SDIFAWIQAFEDLL

-4049 DVEDYVSLDNL
+4049 DVEDYASLENL

-4115 NLDIFK
+4115 DLDILK

-4155 RAVNSPVQL
+4155 REVNHPVQL

-4177 LPQLHEAGILPY
+4177 LPQLHETGILPY

-4227 YDDKLLPAG
+4227 YDGKLLPAG

-4272 LNESGVGSSPIHR
+4272 LNESGVGNSPIHR
-4285 STDVPLSIQQKDQ
+4285 STDVPLSVQQKDQ
-4298 VREFCKLHSTTLA
+4298 VREFCRSHSTTLA

-4318 AIVLPCFSDASSD
+4318 AMVLPCFSDASSD

-4455 GFWLTLSFWDR
+4455 GFWLTLSYWDR
-4466 CLSEAQATVLSHT
+4466 CLSEAQAIVLSHT

-4490 PEQCISA
+4490 PEQCIST

-4555 DSMTDNL
+4555 DSMTGNL
-4562 ASSLQEIGVGPE
+4562 ASSLREIGVGPE

-4617 EASGAKVVL
+4617 EASGAKVIL

-4634 LANIVPHI
+4634 FVDIVPHI
-4642 VLVGEESLRNLEGS
+4642 VPVGEESLRNLEGYTQ
-4656 SKALQP
+4656 ALQP
-4662 TVAVSPANHNNPAFV
+4662 TGTTSPANHNNPAFV

-4756 INSMEVEWM
+4756 INAMSVEWM
-4765 FLTPTVAALLS
+4765 FLTPTVASLLS
-4776 PEQVPTVRTLVLG
+4776 PEQVPPVRTLVLG

-4994 GHIPQVATKLGQIRS
+4994 GHMPQVATKLGQIRS

-5071 PPENDV
+5071 PPENEV

-5123 LNIFVQDIFRLKTIR
+5123 MNIFVQDIFRLKTIR
-5138 KLAEQAGLAGRVDE
+5138 KLAEQAGVAGRVDE
-5152 PIATPGRFGLLPTK
+5152 PIATPGRFGLLPAK

-5175 NDCASLLH
+5175 NDCASILH
-5183 LDGTGASIEDIF
+5183 LDGTGANIEDIF

-5254 LEESFGGEN
+5254 IEESLGGEN

-5271 VTVPVLKLECEKLED
+5271 VTVPVLKLQCEKLED

-5379 VGTSHFPA
+5379 VATSHFPA
-5387 LTTRASADPTE
+5387 LTTRASSDPTE

-5530 QKGVTAFFADEQDS
+5530 QKGVTAFFVDEQDS
-5544 IAHRTIDLRSRIFH
+5544 TAHRTIDLRSRIFH

-5596 DLVLDVVE
+5596 DLVLDVVD

-5614 GQLELC
+5614 GHLELC

-5630 WNNSPLV
+5630 WNNAPLV

-5661 SDEGSLTFQELDSM
+5661 SDEGLLTFQELDGM

-5740 FVLSSSLQTALVTQ
+5740 FVLSSSFQTALVAQ

-5850 CVCIIS
+5850 CVCVIS

-5891 PYMKTVVTAGELLT
+5891 PYIKTVVTAGELLT

-5931 TGSDLLKAGARGAVI
+5931 TGSNLLKAGARGAVI

-6000 RWATASSNAGRFYKT
+6000 RWATASLNAGRFYKT
-6015 GDLARWTSDGCIH
+6015 GDLARWTSDGSIH

-6085 DQKLHQGGGVSVV
+6085 DQKLHQGGGVSVI

-6111 ADIIESVKKSLPRHM
+6111 ADIVESVKKSLPRHM
-6126 IPSLWVPVHDVPKL
+6126 IPSLWIPVHDVPKL

-6156 IDEQL
+6156 IGEQL

-6188 GDILHLDATNIS
+6188 GDILHLDATSIS

-6232 DIFKYT
+6232 DIFQYT

-6248 RAVGESNPI
+6248 RDVGGLNLIS
-6257 ADDYIPQATL
+6257 DDYIPQTTL
-6267 IETEHGDLDFDDM
+6267 IEAEHGDLDFDDM
-6280 SNIEAVYPS
+6280 SNIEDVYPS

-6294 SILAIQE
+6294 SIVAIQE

-6319 QHKSTQME
+6319 QHRSTQME
-6327 DLAMGWQT
+6327 DLATGWQM
-6335 VVDRHAVLR
+6335 VVNRHAVLR
-6344 TSFKAGKQ
+6344 TAFRAGKQ
-6352 TGRQYQIVLKEFTAP
+6352 TGRQYQVVLKEFTAP
-6367 VSYITDALSTDPTS
+6367 VSHITGALSTDPTS
-6381 IFNISP
+6381 IFNVSP

-6400 LAETMSEK
+6400 LAETILEK

-6432 FQMAYSSLRGD
+6432 FQMAYSSIRGD

-6472 FWKNHLEGTS
+6472 FWKNHLEGIS

-6492 RSNRGINMTSTTST
+6492 RSNQGISKTSTSST

-6565 LSGRDAPLPEVDT
+6565 LSGRDAPLPGVDT

-6618 CSLDEIRAAAGIDG
+6618 CSLEEIRTAAGIDG

-6696 AQMIGQAILRA
+6696 AQMIGQAILGA